1 MSFTHKNAISLKK
14 YGLFTAISF
23 IVAVCLFPLLSCKV
37 GLGGSIDTKPPSN
50 AITYPPKNAVVRSA
64 FVIAGTC
71 SDDTQVKS
79 VTVSITNT
87 GTKRSYGPF
96 EAELSDDKKSWSIT
110 LNKEKRNVPNHPY
123 AGWDY
128 PDGKYSVTAY
138 ATDAEDKRS
147 DLTTNAFTIDNTPP
161 ILILT
166 SPSSSGG
173 LEPDKFGR
181 TISFTGTYAED
192 TDNKIAEMK
201 ALLFKKSDASKIGE
215 ITFNNID
222 HMAENNK
229 YVIAQYFS
237 KPEDDLTAEE
247 KRLFNN
253 YKAIFGETEVN
264 NYTTHGTAAD
274 LPVYMTLLLS
284 DGARVYNDPSNPAG
298 SGPGNQTKHYYRNT
312 DGIIDNFTKED
323 AAYPMSIFEI
333 KDFLNGTSKKYT
345 EDAAVTNIANALDG
359 AKSAEYNAEVSEL
372 DAADRS
378 NATTLSINP
387 KANPTFIV
395 SGYAK
400 DTSGGTSSSYDS
412 HGFYYY
418 TNGAPFSIV
427 ISSGADN
434 VPVKY
439 TDNNITIYAVP
450 AQTNGEFT
458 NPLPTDWSS
467 APPALP
473 NPSLPDWIEVKKI
486 TGQGNKTSYTVT
498 EPCSGLIP
506 NKRYRFAVW
515 GKDVNGMQ
523 IEQDKKGPY
532 VFVVQSSGNKPTIS
546 IGAQDTSGGKNTN
559 LEEGSIASGNI
570 LASSYDSGKKLI
582 FNGTATPGGS
592 PIASVT
598 AEVLSITNI
607 DTSATE
613 PSSSLSLSV
622 PPVAALPNWE
632 TVVTEATSLP
642 EGNYKVK
649 FKFTVED
656 NAHAESSVTRSIYID
671 KKKPAFTV
679 ENIQSSELIKEDNS
693 YIQTIKDSHGTI
705 TGRRYSFRGKWSDV
719 KGKGTKTLE
728 YTTDGGAHWHT
739 VTDSANGSAVP
750 QVTSEASW
758 TANIDV
764 TETENYSIKF
774 RATDGAGLQTESS
787 NYTGIKFDFSVPTI
801 TPLEAKVNTTST
813 DTDVAGKYVNKAMRG
828 KTLTVKASVA
838 DTFSLGS
845 DDAAVKGNIT
855 VTVKHKGTPYTGS
868 DLTITKTPSPDKK
881 SADAIFSFMIPNDG
895 TKDGLWTF
903 TVSAKDAVG
912 RDAVAEQSVGVTVD
926 TAEPAWK
933 TDNTASKAPYISPE
947 NTGDWY
953 NRTSL
958 LVKAFAED
966 SGSGVDKLQYK
977 LSTEPN
983 WNDVGNGNF
992 TVIVSDTFN
1001 GKVIVKAMDKAGNPV
1016 EKELDVKIDT
1026 AAPDTCTLG
1035 TVDGQNNITTKLVNN
1050 DTTQVEFTF
1059 TASDAG
1065 SSGLNPAEI
1074 KVIKIG
1080 NTLLSPAIT
1089 PTESGGTYTAI
1100 IPQAKLADGA
1110 VTVRLTD
1117 NAGNTADFALFTLQ
1131 KDITPPTVKINTP
1144 AAGATVNKTI
1154 TVSGTAFDSREIANK
1169 VEVWIKTGA
1178 DTNDWTK
1185 YNTEPSI
1192 TDGIWTFPLNTA
1204 ETTAPGSGGIGT
1216 YDSDGTANGRQLKFK
1231 ITAKDAAGNVGSKER
1246 TVTVDQN
1253 ADRPVIRFTNISLV
1267 GMTSATPVWFK
1278 GSDTIYGSITDDDG
1292 EVKSDGAEQR
1302 FKYSTDG
1309 GVNWTY
1315 ITVSGGSWNLTLP
1328 DGPAT
1333 ILFKVKDA
1341 ANTEFTSEETGATNA
1356 PKLTDGTNTFGEGT
1370 HPDSKLYLKVDT
1382 HAPEMRNVQISRNG
1396 TDWSD
1401 DFKTVGGKELM
1412 LGGKTDSGDPAKG
1425 GSEKF
1430 YIKFEAKDANGIDE
1444 TDLSVKMSNLSLD
1457 DGTPV
1462 PEHTYTAAA
1471 SGTGKTHINVT
1482 SGSTTA
1488 DGWTEYKFDAIP
1500 CTTGSGTMKLD
1511 IVATDKAGNKFTILR
1526 EAKVDNTAPKVDF
1539 SSPRTMPSSGISPT
1553 KGATRVTG
1561 EIDDST
1567 AKVWFAVSVSETV
1580 SPDSDTASDKTYK
1593 YSNVDGTQHDGTIS
1607 SFDPNKTVYKEV
1619 KDVSTRWYVM
1629 FDDDTDAAAT
1639 GTHSLTLNKWLIDLG
1654 ITTQTDIAS
1663 TTYDKI
1669 TRLYVWIKATDA
1681 HGNTSETSYAVW
1693 HDPQGDRPS
1702 VTIDYPANDARLG
1715 GTVRLAGNATDNNAP
1730 TAVFVQILS
1739 GDTQIAAGAPTA
1751 AVLNDW
1757 KNRGYTVRLMSGS
1770 GSSGSEWTGTPASGK
1785 TEADYGIVATLNGG
1799 SWSLPINGNG
1809 EFNPTGNEPNKV
1821 KITAYAYDASHNK
1834 SLPKSVNVTFDKNN
1848 PVFGSIQLVKSANE
1862 NLSTA
1867 NSAQQTT
1874 ASGGTYSVKDTWY
1887 IYGSVTDADT
1897 IKKLMIKD
1905 GSTTHT
1911 LITDGS
1917 ASSSSGKWA
1926 VTRTTDG
1933 KTATFKYKL
1942 DTASGVGECPI
1953 EIEAYDATTQEYN
1966 SKYTLT
1972 IKYDNQAPVLLM
1984 PSETG
1989 YNIKADVSQSDSF
2002 YTFGSKVKEDA
2013 VGGKAQSGFKR
2024 LAFFFMR
2031 RSSASNAVI
2040 YDPMLEKSD
2049 SLNKH
2054 AWNAAGIS
2062 YDSGLYWKAYSG
2074 VTWSATNPAVLT
2086 FTTDKNVHT
2095 GGLVQANGT
2104 IYRIE
2109 SVIGSDITLDSA
2121 LAANPG
2127 TTVKVALALIV
2138 DHLSAEGGVSSLE
2151 ADGYYSPDH
2160 MINDDGD
2167 RMIESVS
2174 KTGTTW
2180 TWEASICSRN
2190 IPDGPIELHY
2200 AAFDEAGNYSV
2211 GVVGNVDYTTFQ
2223 GYTTSDA
2230 SETHL
2235 RVSAYAYD
2243 SAKPAFVSNNR
2254 PRIAGVTFGTDYNGN
2269 GTIETEEKIT
2279 AYHAPKTK
2287 GEYDANHEDTVP
2299 GIKSLTGF
2307 TGGGTNSTDKAIYD
2321 PSRMQYKYPSRK
2333 AEQLKTDLTLDV
2345 TADMTVRGYTEITP
2359 EIVGGNGA
2367 IYYEYNL
2374 PGIGNGVNTASP
2386 LIASGTTDYT
2396 IAEGAIKLQLGD
2408 ILKLSGTAE
2417 STKDLTFTFW
2427 DSTEGAALITASGT
2441 DWQKGRQK
2449 ASLNV
2454 KMKFAGKTPAAPKTT
2469 IAPFYWNS
2477 ESDNSLFGNSRENG
2491 HLEVESGLPG
2501 TFTGSTGAM
2510 DRDPKVS
2517 GQIVMRGTAHD
2528 DRFIEGLYISVP
2540 GMESVFGSAVLAT
2553 KAVGSVT
2560 YYRIADGSSGHLT
2573 GADKWTT
2580 HNFKFEVS
2588 DETIGRGG
2596 HDVEWTFSWDTSKI
2610 SGVAATDVEVHVLA
2624 YNKGE
2629 PTCAESTASG
2639 GGFTYA
2645 SVDGKKYY
2653 KDAVYATPKGD
2664 TPSATQT
2671 TAGTLTNRYR
2681 MDVVPY
2687 IREVSRNSTYNTNR
2701 ARSGAIPLL
2710 RGETGNTL
2718 TGFNFAAGSGTSL
2731 TITANKNGTGQS
2743 VTTENLSLSG
2753 SSFTFK
2759 VPDTAKDGYL
2769 HLVVNGVAAVNNING
2784 YTASNMEDSD
2794 TYGTAKHS
2802 DDRLVHIWRVSK
2814 EDTFKGSK
2822 NAIYPAMSKGTG
2834 GTLYA
2839 SFSNYSKSQVYYS
2852 NAFTGDPDPDHS
2864 PEVGGAGTTTLFTGY
2879 DPPEETDITVNGTE
2893 VNVLYAANYHGGTP
2907 YKWGIGVYASPWNDT
2922 NPENA
2927 GGIYL
2932 YDKDAVDTEVG
2943 NYNNAKMYRF
2953 ELFTYDNE
2961 LQQFK
2966 NIRTVRFGDNIYV
2979 VYYDRLT
2986 GAVKFAWVDDS
2997 KTPNTS
3003 AKALPWC
3010 VIDGNHDVT
3019 DTDSKVPDA
3028 PASAPLTQK
3037 TFTFVSP
3044 NNSTYKA
3051 PYVLSNFDDGL
3062 SVSNAVWESI
3072 AVTTTK
3078 DGYPVVVYLDS
3089 ATGSLRLARSTKTQP
3104 TAPAD
3109 WTIQKVLA
3117 SSDKNGKNASDYI
3130 RAGIGTDGILHIAFQ
3145 NTKGQL
3151 VYVKSTNTS
3160 DNGLTKY
3167 AFGKSEVL
3175 DDSGMSIDMT
3185 INVTIPYIT
3194 YVSRPN
3200 SYDAIR
3206 IAYKTSMDFNNTG
3219 TNVEGWETMTAPL
3232 NERAANSRIC
3242 IETQAK
3248 HFGTTEKMPVAVGF
3262 KTNSDYRAAFYV
3274 GK

>member
-23 IVAVCLFPLLSCKV
+23 IVAACLFPLLSCKV

-161 ILILT
+161 VLILT
-166 SPSSSGG
+166 SPSSSGE

-201 ALLFKKSDASKIGE
+201 VSFFKKTTTPADNGSKIGE

-229 YVIAQYFS
+229 YAIAQYFS

-264 NYTTHGTAAD
+264 NYTTNGTAAD

-298 SGPGNQTKHYYRNT
+298 SGPGNQTTHYYRNT

-345 EDAAVTNIANALDG
+345 EDAAVTDITNALNG
-359 AKSAEYNAEVSEL
+359 AKSTEYNAEVSEL
-372 DAADRS
+372 DAADRL

-473 NPSLPDWIEVKKI
+473 NPSLPDWIEVKTI

-546 IGAQDTSGGKNTN
+546 IGPQDISGDKNTN
-559 LEEGSIASGNI
+559 LEEGTIASGTI
-570 LASSYDSGKKLI
+570 LASSYTPANKLI
-582 FNGTATPGGS
+582 FKGTATPAGS

-598 AEVLSITNI
+598 AEVVSIENV
-607 DTSATE
+607 DTSTTV
-613 PSSSLSLSV
+613 PSNSLSPSTTFTS
-622 PPVAALPNWE
+622 PSAWE

-679 ENIQSSELIKEDNS
+679 ENIQNSELITEGNS
-693 YIQTIKDSHGTI
+693 YIQTNAS
-705 TGRRYSFRGKWSDV
+705 GRRYSFRGKWSDV

-728 YTTDGGAHWHT
+728 YTTDGGAHWHI

-801 TPLEAKVNTTST
+801 GSLEAKVNTAPE
-813 DTDVAGKYVNKAMRG
+813 TDVAGKYVNKVMAG
-828 KTLTVKASVA
+828 KTLTAKIKVS
-838 DTFSLGS
+838 DNFSLGS
-845 DDAAVKGNIT
+845 SDAVVKANIT
-855 VTVKHKGTPYTGS
+855 ATVKYNGTPYPGS
-868 DLTITKTPSPDKK
+868 GLTITKTPSPDKK
-881 SADAIFSFMIPNDG
+881 SADVIFSFMIPNDG

-977 LSTEPN
+977 LSTESN

-1178 DTNDWTK
+1178 GTNDWTK

-1192 TDGIWTFPLNTA
+1192 TDGVWTFPLNTA

-1216 YDSDGTANGRQLKFK
+1216 YDSDGNAANGRQLKFK
-1231 ITAKDAAGNVGSKER
+1231 ITAKDAAGNVGSEER

-1253 ADRPVIRFTNISLV
+1253 ADRPVIRFTNLSLN
-1267 GMTSATPVWFK
+1267 GMTAANPVWFK

-1292 EVKSDGAEQR
+1292 EVQSL
-1302 FKYSTDG
+1302 KYSTNDG
-1309 GVNWTY
+1309 SSWTL

-1401 DFKTVGGKELM
+1401 DFKMVGANPLM

-1897 IKKLMIKD
+1897 IKKLTIKD

-1911 LITDGS
+1911 LITGS
-1917 ASSSSGKWA
+1917 TASSRSGSWN
-1926 VTRTTDG
+1926 VTNTG
-1933 KTATFKYKL
+1933 NTATFKYKL

-2062 YDSGLYWKAYSG
+2062 YDSGLYWKTYNVSWNNS
-2074 VTWSATNPAVLT
+2074 TPELLT
-2086 FTTDKNVHT
+2086 LSSKDKNVHT

-2109 SVIGSDITLDSA
+2109 SVSSTGITLDSA

-2211 GVVGNVDYTTFQ
+2211 GVVGNVAESTFRT
-2223 GYTTSDA
+2223 YTTSDA

-2235 RVSAYAYD
+2235 QVSAYAYD
-2243 SAKPAFVSNNR
+2243 STKPAFVSNNR

-2269 GTIETEEKIT
+2269 GTIDAGEKIT
-2279 AYHAPKTK
+2279 AYRAHQTE
-2287 GEYDANHEDTVP
+2287 GEYNANNADSVW
-2299 GIKSLTGF
+2299 GITSITGF
-2307 TGGGTNSTDKAIYD
+2307 TTANKAVYD
-2321 PSRMQYKYPSRK
+2321 PNGKQKKDPNLK
-2333 AEQLKTDLTLDV
+2333 AEKLKTELALDIE
-2345 TADMTVRGYTEITP
+2345 DKMTVRGYTEITP

-2367 IYYEYNL
+2367 IYYQYNL
-2374 PGIGNGVNTASP
+2374 PGIGEGVNKTAFIS
-2386 LIASGTTDYT
+2386 SGTTDYT
-2396 IAEGAIKLQLGD
+2396 IAEGTIALQLGD
-2408 ILKLSGTAE
+2408 ILKLSDPAE
-2417 STKDLTFTFW
+2417 STKDLAFTFW
-2427 DSTEGAALITASGT
+2427 DSTEGAAAITTAG
-2441 DWQKGRQK
+2441 WQAGRQK
-2449 ASLNV
+2449 AALNV
-2454 KMKFAGKTPAAPKTT
+2454 KMKFAGKTPATPTSK
-2469 IAPFYWNS
+2469 IQPFYWNK
-2477 ESDNSLFGNSRENG
+2477 ENDNSLYDNSRENG
-2491 HLEVESGLPG
+2491 HLEVENGLPTAFIDSG
-2501 TFTGSTGAM
+2501 TGIM
-2510 DRDPKVS
+2510 DKDPKVS
-2517 GQIVMRGTAHD
+2517 GQIVMRGSAHD
-2528 DRFIEGLYISVP
+2528 NSFIEGLYISVP
-2540 GMESVFGSAVLAT
+2540 GMESVFTSAGLT
-2553 KAVGSVT
+2553 TTQQVGSVT
-2560 YYRIADGSSGHLT
+2560 YYRIANNVNGTLT
-2573 GADKWTT
+2573 GTDKWSS
-2580 HNFKFEVS
+2580 NGFKFECPAAGQ
-2588 DETIGRGG
+2588 TIGKSG
-2596 HDVEWTFSWDTSKI
+2596 HDVNWTFSWDTSKI
-2610 SGVAATDVEVHVLA
+2610 TGVAKADVEVHVLA
-2624 YNKGE
+2624 YNKGT
-2629 PTCAESTASG
+2629 PTCAPAPTG
-2639 GGFTYA
+2639 IL
-2645 SVDGKKYY
+2645 SVDGTTH
-2653 KDAVYATPKGD
+2653 YAAATYNNPIGSA
-2664 TPSATQT
+2664 PSTVQT

-2681 MDVVPY
+2681 MDVVPFITEIKTGLASADGGFKGAFSRASTGEY
-2687 IREVSRNSTYNTNR
+2687 PVQEGKRIQIFGFNIGTNAAKVSIPGMAPDTQLAASGSLANTILLTGAKSGDIVLKINNIAAINNMIDERKAYNIEANNMNNNKLTVKRKLFVWNMKPIIDNNAMESPQFVMDKKSNYYLAFGNLRTIGSGGWDAMRLSTKISKNGTVTASDDWEFCYSKFQNIMIGYDGNGNPYLGATDTDRATGQSTGFSFCFQQPSNSSNYSLGKNKTRLENCDNELTNVYDVNRVRIPKIAVQGGGTALDPAKIAMVYFDGNMKDDSAVKFRFGTVINVETSVPTVSGTRTAITGGIAYNVGNNGAGSDPYSPKKSGSAKGYEIIADTADSTTHKSGLYAAVGLTSTNR
-2701 ARSGAIPLL
+2701 AVVVWYDAANSQLVYSYRDMGASYAAPGTEGDRKTTDWQNHAVVIDDGAPLYVDLVIDDEDGLHIGYYSSGNGGVRYAYLAPDKV
-2710 RGETGNTL
+2710 TGTTKPNT
-2718 TGFNFAAGSGTSL
+2718 SD
-2731 TITANKNGTGQS
+2731 
-2743 VTTENLSLSG
+2743 
-2753 SSFTFK
+2753 FK
-2759 VPDTAKDGYL
+2759 IATV
-2769 HLVVNGVAAVNNING
+2769 
-2784 YTASNMEDSD
+2784 D
-2794 TYGTAKHS
+2794 TYMNPGTFLKMGV
-2802 DDRLVHIWRVSK
+2802 RKENSK
-2814 EDTFKGSK
+2814 QVPYISYYHNGFYGSK
-2822 NAIYPAMSKGTG
+2822 NAARIAWLKDGI
-2834 GTLYA
+2834 A
-2839 SFSNYSKSQVYYS
+2839 SADDVKNGVVSNK
-2852 NAFTGDPDPDHS
+2852 FTGDW
-2864 PEVGGAGTTTLFTGY
+2864 VVM
-2879 DPPEETDITVNGTE
+2879 TV
-2893 VNVLYAANYHGGTP
+2893 
-2907 YKWGIGVYASPWNDT
+2907 
-2922 NPENA
+2922 
-2927 GGIYL
+2927 
-2932 YDKDAVDTEVG
+2932 
-2943 NYNNAKMYRF
+2943 
-2953 ELFTYDNE
+2953 
-2961 LQQFK
+2961 
-2966 NIRTVRFGDNIYV
+2966 
-2979 VYYDRLT
+2979 
-2986 GAVKFAWVDDS
+2986 
-2997 KTPNTS
+2997 
-3003 AKALPWC
+3003 
-3010 VIDGNHDVT
+3010 
-3019 DTDSKVPDA
+3019 
-3028 PASAPLTQK
+3028 PASNGIQQYTICQGVPTSGDYANK
-3037 TFTFVSP
+3037 VIAAYFT
-3044 NNSTYKA
+3044 NKNYEM
-3051 PYVLSNFDDGL
+3051 
-3062 SVSNAVWESI
+3062 AV
-3072 AVTTTK
+3072 
-3078 DGYPVVVYLDS
+3078 
-3089 ATGSLRLARSTKTQP
+3089 
-3104 TAPAD
+3104 
-3109 WTIQKVLA
+3109 
-3117 SSDKNGKNASDYI
+3117 
-3130 RAGIGTDGILHIAFQ
+3130 
-3145 NTKGQL
+3145 
-3151 VYVKSTNTS
+3151 
-3160 DNGLTKY
+3160 LTK
-3167 AFGKSEVL
+3167 
-3175 DDSGMSIDMT
+3175 
-3185 INVTIPYIT
+3185 
-3194 YVSRPN
+3194 
-3200 SYDAIR
+3200 
-3206 IAYKTSMDFNNTG
+3206 
-3219 TNVEGWETMTAPL
+3219 
-3232 NERAANSRIC
+3232 
-3242 IETQAK
+3242 
-3248 HFGTTEKMPVAVGF
+3248 
-3262 KTNSDYRAAFYV
+3262 
-3274 GK
+3274 

>member
-1 MSFTHKNAISLKK
+1 MSFSYANARSPKR

-23 IVAVCLFPLLSCKV
+23 IIAVCLFPLLSCKV
-37 GLGGSIDTKPPSN
+37 GLGGTIDTKPPSN

-87 GTKRSYGPF
+87 GTKTSYGPF
-96 EAELSDDKKSWSIT
+96 QAELSDDKKSWSIT
-110 LNKEKRNVPNHPY
+110 LNKEKRNVSNHPY

-147 DLTTNAFTIDNTPP
+147 DVTANAFTIDNTPP

-166 SPSSSGG
+166 SPSSSDA

-201 ALLFKKSDASKIGE
+201 VCLFKKSDASKIGE
-215 ITFNNID
+215 ITFKNID

-264 NYTTHGTAAD
+264 NYTTNGTAAD

-298 SGPGNQTKHYYRNT
+298 SGPGNQTTHYYRNT
-312 DGIIDNFTKED
+312 DGIINNFTKEG
-323 AAYPMSIFEI
+323 ATYPMSIFEI
-333 KDFLNGTSKKYT
+333 KDFLNDTSKKYT
-345 EDAAVTNIANALDG
+345 GDTAITDITNALNG
-359 AKSAEYNAEVSEL
+359 AKSTEYNAEVSEL
-372 DAADRS
+372 DAADRP

-400 DTSGGTSSSYDS
+400 DTSGETSSSYDS

-439 TDNNITIYAVP
+439 TANDITIYAVP

-467 APPALP
+467 ARPALP

-801 TPLEAKVNTTST
+801 TPLEAKVNTTPT
-813 DTDVAGKYVNKAMRG
+813 DTDVAGKYVNKAMVG
-828 KTLTVKASVA
+828 KTLTVKATVT
-838 DTFSLGS
+838 DTFLLGS
-845 DDAAVKGNIT
+845 DDTAVQANIT
-855 VTVKHKGTPYTGS
+855 VTVKHKGNDYTAS
-868 DLTITKTPSPDKK
+868 DLVITKTPSTDKK
-881 SADAIFSFMIPNDG
+881 SADVTFSFTIPSDG
-895 TKDGLWTF
+895 TKDGAWTF
-903 TVSAKDAVG
+903 TVKAKDAVG

-977 LSTEPN
+977 LSTESN

-1026 AAPDTCTLG
+1026 AAPGTCTLG

-1131 KDITPPTVKINTP
+1131 KDITPPTVKINMP
-1144 AAGATVNKTI
+1144 AEGATVNKTI
-1154 TVSGTAFDSREIANK
+1154 TVSGTAFDSREIADK
-1169 VEVWIKTGA
+1169 ADVFIKTGA
-1178 DTNDWTK
+1178 GANDWEAYMT
-1185 YNTEPSI
+1185 TPVITAI
-1192 TDGIWTFPLNTA
+1192 TDGVWTFTLDTDNTA
-1204 ETTAPGSGGIGT
+1204 APTAGGIGT
-1216 YDSDGTANGRQLKFK
+1216 YDSDGNTANGRQLTFK
-1231 ITAKDAAGNVGSKER
+1231 VTAKDAAGNIGSEVR
-1246 TVTVDQN
+1246 TITVDQN
-1253 ADRPVIRFTNISLV
+1253 ADRPVIRFTNLSLN
-1267 GMTSATPVWFK
+1267 GMTAANPVWFK

-1292 EVKSDGAEQR
+1292 EVQSL
-1302 FKYSTDG
+1302 KYSTNDG
-1309 GVNWTY
+1309 SSWTL

-1462 PEHTYTAAA
+1462 VEHTYTAAA

-1500 CTTGSGTMKLD
+1500 CITGSGTMKLD

-1561 EIDDST
+1561 EIDDSK
-1567 AKVWFAVSVSETV
+1567 ATV
-1580 SPDSDTASDKTYK
+1580 EYAISPNGEKSPDSDSGTDKSYM
-1593 YSNVDGTQHDGTIS
+1593 YADADGGEHTDTIS
-1607 SFDPNKTVYKEV
+1607 SFDPNKTQYKEV
-1619 KDVSTRWYVM
+1619 KDISSRWYIM
-1629 FDDDTDAAAT
+1629 FDDDMDTAAT
-1639 GTHSLTLNKWLIDLG
+1639 GMHSWTLNKWLVNLG
-1654 ITTQTDIAS
+1654 ITTDAAITGNS
-1663 TTYDKI
+1663 YDKI
-1669 TRLYVWIKATDA
+1669 TKLYVWIKATDA

-1739 GDTQIAAGAPTA
+1739 GDAQIAAGVPTA
-1751 AVLNDW
+1751 AELNYW
-1757 KNRGYTVRLMSGS
+1757 QSKGYDVRLMSGS
-1770 GSSGSEWTGTPASGK
+1770 GSSGTAWTGTPASGK
-1785 TEADYGIVATLNGG
+1785 TAANYGIVATLNGG

-1848 PVFGSIQLVKSANE
+1848 PVFGNIQLVKSTNE

-1897 IKKLMIKD
+1897 IKKLTIKD
-1905 GSTTHT
+1905 NGTPYQIITGGTTN
-1911 LITDGS
+1911 
-1917 ASSSSGKWA
+1917 SSSGKWA

-1953 EIEAYDATTQEYN
+1953 EIEAYDATSQEYN

-2086 FTTDKNVHT
+2086 FTTDKNVHE
-2095 GGLVQANGT
+2095 GGLVQADGA
-2104 IYRIE
+2104 IYRIQ
-2109 SVIGSDITLDSA
+2109 SVSNTGTGITLDSA

-2151 ADGYYSPDH
+2151 ADGYYSPGH

-2223 GYTTSDA
+2223 GYSTDDKSDP
-2230 SETHL
+2230 HL
-2235 RVSAYAYD
+2235 QVSAYAYD

-2269 GTIETEEKIT
+2269 NAIEDGEKIT
-2279 AYHAPKTK
+2279 AYRAHQTK
-2287 GEYDANHEDTVP
+2287 GEYDANHTDNVW
-2299 GIKSLTGF
+2299 GITSITGF
-2307 TGGGTNSTDKAIYD
+2307 KGTGSSDKVVYD
-2321 PSRMQYKYPSRK
+2321 PNGKQKKDPNLK
-2333 AEQLKTDLTLDV
+2333 AEKLKTELTLDIE
-2345 TADMTVRGYTEITP
+2345 DKMTVRGYTEITP

-2367 IYYEYNL
+2367 IYYEYDL
-2374 PGIGNGVNTASP
+2374 PVIGNGVNTASP

-2408 ILKLSGTAE
+2408 ILKLSDATE

-2454 KMKFAGKTPAAPKTT
+2454 NMKFAGKTPAVPTT
-2469 IAPFYWNS
+2469 KIQPFYWNS

-2491 HLEVESGLPG
+2491 HLEVESGLPT
-2501 TFTGSTGAM
+2501 TFGSNSGAM

-2528 DRFIEGLYISVP
+2528 NSFIEGLYISVP
-2540 GMESVFGSAVLAT
+2540 GMESVFENVTPALEKVTVNYTDS
-2553 KAVGSVT
+2553 SVSPPVSKSIDC
-2560 YYRIADGSSGHLT
+2560 YKIADGSSGHLT
-2573 GADKWTT
+2573 GTDKWST
-2580 HNFKFEVS
+2580 HGFKFEAY
-2588 DETIGRGG
+2588 DETIGKGG
-2596 HDVEWTFSWDTSKI
+2596 HDAKWAFSWDTSKI
-2610 SGVAATDVEVHVLA
+2610 AGGAKTDVEVRVLA

-2629 PTCAESTASG
+2629 PTCTSASAG
-2639 GGFTYA
+2639 DL
-2645 SVDGKKYY
+2645 SVDGTTH
-2653 KDAVYATPKGD
+2653 YAAATYNNPKGD
-2664 TPSATQT
+2664 TPSTAQT

-2687 IREVSRNSTYNTNR
+2687 IRGIENKVGEGLSNSVIRGSDGSYSMNYSTSEKMIVKGFNLGPASGGTTTATIGSTSLAVSDVTETSIKVSKKASTGALVVKVGTIESINNKVDITKPYNQEKNITNPSSNLWSAKRELVFWENKQVCTSKTDQTFYYPSMIMSGNQPIFAYCNNNDGYTWRTINDDTSAKRTGIWYARNAVLVKTADGHYIHASNEDNFSSNEAGYLYVALNDTTENAEINARHYNGAELVELCGVDWNGTPNGGDSDKRYLNRFKFPNLIADGNITDLQIYVSYYEARQKQIQFFAFKTTRTGSGTFVDPYEYGTNLSMPTRDYQIASNGNLAVPNTTGGNSSEHTAMAKVDTGIYIAYYDANSTTLKLAYSK
-2701 ARSGAIPLL
+2701 APLL
-2710 RGETGNTL
+2710 TSGLADTAAAWDTLEVDNGTL
-2718 TGFNFAAGSGTSL
+2718 TGQYVSMAAAGTKLYIAYHDASNAALKLAVIDTTKENDTTHKLDENSITSKV
-2731 TITANKNGTGQS
+2731 IVDAYQS
-2743 VTTENLSLSG
+2743 V
-2753 SSFTFK
+2753 
-2759 VPDTAKDGYL
+2759 GYKTGITM
-2769 HLVVNGVAAVNNING
+2769 VNGLPYISYYNNAQAGTKSTIKLAYPKDAA
-2784 YTASNMEDSD
+2784 
-2794 TYGTAKHS
+2794 
-2802 DDRLVHIWRVSK
+2802 
-2814 EDTFKGSK
+2814 
-2822 NAIYPAMSKGTG
+2822 AIAQAGAETSG
-2834 GTLYA
+2834 
-2839 SFSNYSKSQVYYS
+2839 
-2852 NAFTGDPDPDHS
+2852 AFTGNWIARYIP
-2864 PEVGGAGTTTLFTGY
+2864 
-2879 DPPEETDITVNGTE
+2879 
-2893 VNVLYAANYHGGTP
+2893 
-2907 YKWGIGVYASPWNDT
+2907 
-2922 NPENA
+2922 
-2927 GGIYL
+2927 
-2932 YDKDAVDTEVG
+2932 
-2943 NYNNAKMYRF
+2943 
-2953 ELFTYDNE
+2953 
-2961 LQQFK
+2961 
-2966 NIRTVRFGDNIYV
+2966 
-2979 VYYDRLT
+2979 
-2986 GAVKFAWVDDS
+2986 
-2997 KTPNTS
+2997 
-3003 AKALPWC
+3003 
-3010 VIDGNHDVT
+3010 
-3019 DTDSKVPDA
+3019 
-3028 PASAPLTQK
+3028 
-3037 TFTFVSP
+3037 
-3044 NNSTYKA
+3044 
-3051 PYVLSNFDDGL
+3051 
-3062 SVSNAVWESI
+3062 SVSVPNVGIPEFNRVMIDNYTESG
-3072 AVTTTK
+3072 TNK
-3078 DGYPVVVYLDS
+3078 P
-3089 ATGSLRLARSTKTQP
+3089 
-3104 TAPAD
+3104 
-3109 WTIQKVLA
+3109 VLA
-3117 SSDKNGKNASDYI
+3117 WLGEPFIEY
-3130 RAGIGTDGILHIAFQ
+3130 
-3145 NTKGQL
+3145 TK
-3151 VYVKSTNTS
+3151 
-3160 DNGLTKY
+3160 
-3167 AFGKSEVL
+3167 
-3175 DDSGMSIDMT
+3175 M
-3185 INVTIPYIT
+3185 
-3194 YVSRPN
+3194 R
-3200 SYDAIR
+3200 
-3206 IAYKTSMDFNNTG
+3206 
-3219 TNVEGWETMTAPL
+3219 
-3232 NERAANSRIC
+3232 
-3242 IETQAK
+3242 
-3248 HFGTTEKMPVAVGF
+3248 
-3262 KTNSDYRAAFYV
+3262 
-3274 GK
+3274 

>member
-1 MSFTHKNAISLKK
+1 MNMSFTHKNAISLKK

-253 YKAIFGETEVN
+253 YKAIFGEAEVN

-345 EDAAVTNIANALDG
+345 EDTAVTDITNALNG
-359 AKSAEYNAEVSEL
+359 AKSTEYNAEVSEL

-546 IGAQDTSGGKNTN
+546 IGLQDIGGGKNTN
-559 LEEGSIASGNI
+559 LEEGTIASGTI
-570 LASSYDSGKKLI
+570 LASSYTPANKLI
-582 FNGTATPGGS
+582 FKGTATPAGS

-598 AEVLSITNI
+598 AEVVSIENV
-607 DTSATE
+607 DTSTTV
-613 PSSSLSLSV
+613 PSNSLSPSTTFTS
-622 PPVAALPNWE
+622 PSAWE

-679 ENIQSSELIKEDNS
+679 ENIQNSELITEGNS
-693 YIQTIKDSHGTI
+693 YIQTNAS
-705 TGRRYSFRGKWSDV
+705 GRRYSFRGKWSDV

-728 YTTDGGAHWHT
+728 YTTDGGVHWHI

-764 TETENYSIKF
+764 SETENYSIKF

-868 DLTITKTPSPDKK
+868 DLTITKTPSSDKK
-881 SADAIFSFMIPNDG
+881 SADVTFSFTIPSDG
-895 TKDGLWTF
+895 TKDGAWTF
-903 TVSAKDAVG
+903 TVKAKDAVG

-933 TDNTASKAPYISPE
+933 TDGTAGLAPYISPE
-947 NTGDWY
+947 NTDGWY

-958 LVKAFAED
+958 QIKALAED
-966 SGSGVDKLQYK
+966 SSGGSGIDKLQYK
-977 LSTEPN
+977 LSTAPD

-992 TVIVSDTFN
+992 TFTVSDTFN
-1001 GKVIVKAMDKAGNPV
+1001 GTVTVRALDKAGNKL
-1016 EKELDVKIDT
+1016 EKDIGVKIDT
-1026 AAPDTCTLG
+1026 AAPATCTLG
-1035 TVDGQNNITTKLVNN
+1035 MVDRQSGVTTKLVNN
-1050 DTTQVEFTF
+1050 DTAQVEFTF

-1065 SSGLNPAEI
+1065 SSGLNPAKI

-1080 NTLLSPAIT
+1080 NTMLSPAIT

-1178 DTNDWTK
+1178 GTNDWTK

-1192 TDGIWTFPLNTA
+1192 TDGVWTFPLNTA

-1216 YDSDGTANGRQLKFK
+1216 YDSDGNAANGRQLKFK
-1231 ITAKDAAGNVGSKER
+1231 ITAKDAAGNVGSEER

-1253 ADRPVIRFTNISLV
+1253 ADRPVIRFTNIPLT
-1267 GMTSATPVWFK
+1267 GMTASNPVWLK
-1278 GSDTIYGSITDDDG
+1278 GSNMIYGSITDDDG
-1292 EVKSDGAEQR
+1292 EVQSLE
-1302 FKYSTDG
+1302 YSTNNG
-1309 GVNWTY
+1309 SSWTS
-1315 ITVSGGSWNLTLP
+1315 ITISGGSWNLTLP
-1328 DGPAT
+1328 DGSAT

-1341 ANTEFTSEETGATNA
+1341 ANTEFTSATAASTSA
-1356 PKLTDGTNTFGEGT
+1356 PKLAYGTTTFGEDPN
-1370 HPDSKLYLKVDT
+1370 PDSTLYLKVDT
-1382 HAPEMRNVQISRNG
+1382 HVPEMQNIQISSDGLN
-1396 TDWSD
+1396 WSD
-1401 DFKTVGGKELM
+1401 DFKMVGVNPLM
-1412 LGGKTDSGDPAKG
+1412 LGGTTD
-1425 GSEKF
+1425 KF
-1430 YIKFEAKDANGIDE
+1430 FIRFEAKDANGIDE
-1444 TDLSVKMSNLSLD
+1444 NNLFVKVSNLWD
-1457 DGTPV
+1457 NGTEV
-1462 PEHTYTAAA
+1462 PAHKYTTAAA
-1471 SGTGKTHINVT
+1471 SGSNETHVSVT
-1482 SGSTTA
+1482 SVLTA
-1488 DGWTEYKFDAIP
+1488 NGWKQYTFSNIS
-1500 CTTGSGTMKLD
+1500 CTTGSGTMKLE
-1511 IVATDKAGNKFTILR
+1511 IAATDEAGNTSPIMR
-1526 EAKVDNTAPKVDF
+1526 DAKVDNTAPKVDF
-1539 SSPRTMPSSGISPT
+1539 SSPTTETGSGISPT
-1553 KGATRVTG
+1553 KGTTRVSG
-1561 EIDDST
+1561 EIDDSNAT
-1567 AKVWFAVSVSETV
+1567 VWFAVSPSGTA
-1580 SPDSDTASDKTYK
+1580 SPDSDSASNNSYTYVDEGGVEHTAS
-1593 YSNVDGTQHDGTIS
+1593 IS
-1607 SFDPNKTVYKEV
+1607 PFDPSKTGYTAVR
-1619 KDVSTRWYVM
+1619 DVSTRWYVM
-1629 FDDDTDAAAT
+1629 FDGDTDPSAT
-1639 GTHSLTLNKWLIDLG
+1639 GTHSLTLNKWLVSLG
-1654 ITTQTDIAS
+1654 ITTDADIAS
-1663 TTYDKI
+1663 TAYDKI
-1669 TRLYVWIKATDA
+1669 TKLYVWIKATDA
-1681 HGNTSETSYAVW
+1681 YGNTSEKSYAVW

-1715 GTVRLAGNATDNNAP
+1715 GTVRLAGNATDNNEP
-1730 TAVFVQILS
+1730 KAVFVQILRDEHTVPS
-1739 GDTQIAAGAPTA
+1739 GSPT
-1751 AVLNDW
+1751 VTDLNYWQSKHYD
-1757 KNRGYTVRLMSGS
+1757 VRLMSGS
-1770 GSSGSEWTGTPASGK
+1770 GSSGTAWTGTLAPGQTA
-1785 TEADYGIVATLNGG
+1785 ANYGILATLNGG
-1799 SWSLPINGNG
+1799 SWSLTINENG
-1809 EFNPTGNEPNKV
+1809 EFNPSGDTPNNV
-1821 KITAYAYDASHNK
+1821 KITAYAYDGSDNK

-1848 PVFGSIQLVKSANE
+1848 PVFENVFLVKSTNE

-1897 IKKLMIKD
+1897 IKKLTIKD

-1911 LITDGS
+1911 LITGGT
-1917 ASSSSGKWA
+1917 ASSSSGLWN
-1926 VTRTTDG
+1926 VTNTG
-1933 KTATFKYKL
+1933 NTATFKYKL

-1953 EIEAYDATTQEYN
+1953 EIEASDGTNQHYN

-1972 IKYDNQAPVLLM
+1972 IRYDNEAPELLTA
-1984 PSETG
+1984 SETG
-1989 YNIKADVSQSDSF
+1989 YNIDVNVSQSDSF
-2002 YTFGSKVKEDA
+2002 YTFGSKVKENP
-2013 VGGKAQSGFKR
+2013 VGGIAQSGFKR

-2031 RSSASNAVI
+2031 HIGGDFV
-2040 YDPMLEKSD
+2040 YDPMLVKSN
-2049 SLNKH
+2049 SLNKL
-2054 AWNAAGIS
+2054 ATNASGIS
-2062 YDSGLYWKAYSG
+2062 QGSGLYWKTYSG
-2074 VTWSATNPAVLT
+2074 VSWSNSNPAVLA
-2086 FTTDKNVHT
+2086 FTKDDNVHA
-2095 GGLVQANGT
+2095 GGLVQANGA
-2104 IYRIE
+2104 IYRIQ
-2109 SVIGSDITLDSA
+2109 SVSSTGITLDTA

-2138 DHLSAEGGVSSLE
+2138 DHVSAEGGVSSAALE
-2151 ADGYYSPDH
+2151 ADGYYSDANLF
-2160 MINDDGD
+2160 NDDGD

-2174 KTGTTW
+2174 KTGSVW

-2200 AAFDEAGNYSV
+2200 VAFDEAGNYKT
-2211 GVVGNVDYTTFQ
+2211 GVVNN
-2223 GYTTSDA
+2223 
-2230 SETHL
+2230 
-2235 RVSAYAYD
+2235 
-2243 SAKPAFVSNNR
+2243 AKVSNNR

-2269 GTIETEEKIT
+2269 GAIEESEKVK
-2279 AYHAPKTK
+2279 AYRAPKTK
-2287 GEYDANHEDTVP
+2287 GEYDADNGDHVP
-2299 GIKSLTGF
+2299 GITSLTGF
-2307 TGGGTNSTDKAIYD
+2307 IGSDKAIYD
-2321 PSRMQYKYPSRK
+2321 PSGKQYKYPGRK
-2333 AEQLKTDLTLDV
+2333 AVQLTTDLMLDV
-2345 TADMTVRGYTEITP
+2345 KADMKIRGYTEITP

-2367 IYYEYNL
+2367 IYYQYNL
-2374 PGIGNGVNTASP
+2374 PGIGQGVNTAP

-2408 ILKLSGTAE
+2408 ILKLSDATE

-2454 KMKFAGKTPAAPKTT
+2454 NMKFAGKTPAVPTT
-2469 IAPFYWNS
+2469 KIQPFYWNS
-2477 ESDNSLFGNSRENG
+2477 ESDNSLYDNSKENG
-2491 HLEVESGLPG
+2491 HLEVESGLPT
-2501 TFTGSTGAM
+2501 TFGSNSGAM

-2528 DRFIEGLYISVP
+2528 NSFIEGLYISVP
-2540 GMESVFGSAVLAT
+2540 GMESVFENVTPALEKMTVNYTDS
-2553 KAVGSVT
+2553 SVSPPVSKSIDC
-2560 YYRIADGSSGHLT
+2560 YKIADGSSGHLT
-2573 GADKWTT
+2573 GTDKWSS
-2580 HNFKFEVS
+2580 HGFKFECPTVGQ
-2588 DETIGRGG
+2588 TIGKGG
-2596 HDVEWTFSWDTSKI
+2596 HDVNWAFSWDTSKI

-2629 PTCAESTASG
+2629 PTCAPASTG
-2639 GGFTYA
+2639 TL
-2645 SVDGKKYY
+2645 SVDGTTH
-2653 KDAVYATPKGD
+2653 YAAATYNNPKGD
-2664 TPSATQT
+2664 TPSTAQT
-2671 TAGTLTNRYR
+2671 TAGTLTNLYR

-2687 IREVSRNSTYNTNR
+2687 IRGIENKVGEGLSNSVIRGSDGTYSMNYSTTEKMTVKGFNLKPSSGKPTVTIGGTAVANAKVTVVNDGISILKDARSGELTVTVNTVESINNMVDITKPYNQEKDITNPSSNLWSAKRELVFWENKQVYHGHDDQTFYYPSMVMNGSQPIFAYCNNNDGYTWRTINDDTSAKRTGMWYARNAVLAKTTDDKYIIITNEDNFSQNNAGFLYVALDDTLQGAKIGESMYPSKKGEIELCGADWDGTVNGGSSDARYLNRFKYPNLIVDGVRANLQIYVSYYEAKKKQIQFFAFKVTQPNHWTYNTNLVEPSKDFEI
-2701 ARSGAIPLL
+2701 AGNGNLAVPNTTGGNSSEHTAMAKVGTGIYIAYYDAASTTLKLAYSKAPLL
-2710 RGETGNTL
+2710 ATGLANTNTGLGTGGAAWSTLEVDNGTL
-2718 TGFNFAAGSGTSL
+2718 TGQYVSMVAAGSKLYIVYHDAANSALKLAVVDTTKENDTTHKLDENSITSKV
-2731 TITANKNGTGQS
+2731 IVDAYQS
-2743 VTTENLSLSG
+2743 V
-2753 SSFTFK
+2753 
-2759 VPDTAKDGYL
+2759 GYKTGITM
-2769 HLVVNGVAAVNNING
+2769 VNGLPYISYYNNAQAGTKSTIKLAYPKDAA
-2784 YTASNMEDSD
+2784 
-2794 TYGTAKHS
+2794 
-2802 DDRLVHIWRVSK
+2802 
-2814 EDTFKGSK
+2814 
-2822 NAIYPAMSKGTG
+2822 AIAQAGAETSG
-2834 GTLYA
+2834 
-2839 SFSNYSKSQVYYS
+2839 
-2852 NAFTGDPDPDHS
+2852 AFTGNWIARYIPS
-2864 PEVGGAGTTTLFTGY
+2864 
-2879 DPPEETDITVNGTE
+2879 
-2893 VNVLYAANYHGGTP
+2893 
-2907 YKWGIGVYASPWNDT
+2907 
-2922 NPENA
+2922 
-2927 GGIYL
+2927 
-2932 YDKDAVDTEVG
+2932 
-2943 NYNNAKMYRF
+2943 
-2953 ELFTYDNE
+2953 
-2961 LQQFK
+2961 
-2966 NIRTVRFGDNIYV
+2966 
-2979 VYYDRLT
+2979 
-2986 GAVKFAWVDDS
+2986 
-2997 KTPNTS
+2997 
-3003 AKALPWC
+3003 
-3010 VIDGNHDVT
+3010 
-3019 DTDSKVPDA
+3019 
-3028 PASAPLTQK
+3028 
-3037 TFTFVSP
+3037 
-3044 NNSTYKA
+3044 
-3051 PYVLSNFDDGL
+3051 L
-3062 SVSNAVWESI
+3062 SVPNVGIPEFNRVMIDNYTESG
-3072 AVTTTK
+3072 TNK
-3078 DGYPVVVYLDS
+3078 P
-3089 ATGSLRLARSTKTQP
+3089 
-3104 TAPAD
+3104 
-3109 WTIQKVLA
+3109 VLA
-3117 SSDKNGKNASDYI
+3117 WLGDPFIEY
-3130 RAGIGTDGILHIAFQ
+3130 
-3145 NTKGQL
+3145 TK
-3151 VYVKSTNTS
+3151 
-3160 DNGLTKY
+3160 
-3167 AFGKSEVL
+3167 
-3175 DDSGMSIDMT
+3175 M
-3185 INVTIPYIT
+3185 
-3194 YVSRPN
+3194 R
-3200 SYDAIR
+3200 
-3206 IAYKTSMDFNNTG
+3206 
-3219 TNVEGWETMTAPL
+3219 
-3232 NERAANSRIC
+3232 
-3242 IETQAK
+3242 
-3248 HFGTTEKMPVAVGF
+3248 
-3262 KTNSDYRAAFYV
+3262 
-3274 GK
+3274 

>member
-253 YKAIFGETEVN
+253 YKAIFGEAECN

-345 EDAAVTNIANALDG
+345 EDAAVTDITNALNG
-359 AKSAEYNAEVSEL
+359 AKSTEYNAEVSEL
-372 DAADRS
+372 DATDRS

-546 IGAQDTSGGKNTN
+546 IGLQDIGGGKNTN
-559 LEEGSIASGNI
+559 LEEGTIASGTI
-570 LASSYDSGKKLI
+570 LASSYTPANKLI
-582 FNGTATPGGS
+582 FKGTATPAGS

-598 AEVLSITNI
+598 AEVVSIENV
-607 DTSATE
+607 DTSTTV
-613 PSSSLSLSV
+613 PSNSLSPSTTFTS
-622 PPVAALPNWE
+622 PSAWE

-671 KKKPAFTV
+671 KKAPVLTV
-679 ENIQSSELIKEDNS
+679 DNITNSVPITEENS
-693 YIQTIKDSHGTI
+693 YIQTIKDSGGNI

-774 RATDGAGLQTESS
+774 RATDGAGLQTESIE
-787 NYTGIKFDFSVPTI
+787 YTGIKFDFSVPTI
-801 TPLEAKVNTTST
+801 GSLEAKVNTAPE
-813 DTDVAGKYVNKAMRG
+813 TDVAGKYVNKVMAG
-828 KTLTVKASVA
+828 KTLTAKIKVS
-838 DTFSLGS
+838 DNFSLGS
-845 DDAAVKGNIT
+845 SDAAVKANIT
-855 VTVKHKGTPYTGS
+855 ATVKYNGTPYTGS
-868 DLTITKTPSPDKK
+868 DLTITKTPSSDKK

-933 TDNTASKAPYISPE
+933 TDNTTSKAPYISPE

-1131 KDITPPTVKINTP
+1131 KDITPPTVKVNAP

-1178 DTNDWTK
+1178 GTNDWTK

-1192 TDGIWTFPLNTA
+1192 TDGVWTFPLNTA

-1216 YDSDGTANGRQLKFK
+1216 YDSDGNTANGRQLTFK
-1231 ITAKDAAGNVGSKER
+1231 ISAKDAAGNVGSEER

-1253 ADRPVIRFTNISLV
+1253 ADRPVIRFTNLALN
-1267 GMTSATPVWFK
+1267 GMTAANPVWFK

-1315 ITVSGGSWNLTLP
+1315 IPVSGGSWNLTLP

-1757 KNRGYTVRLMSGS
+1757 KNRGYTVSLMSGS

-1911 LITDGS
+1911 LITGGT
-1917 ASSSSGKWA
+1917 ASSSSGLWN
-1926 VTRTTDG
+1926 VTNTG
-1933 KTATFKYKL
+1933 NTATFKYKL

-2040 YDPMLEKSD
+2040 YDPMLEKGD

-2062 YDSGLYWKAYSG
+2062 YDSGLYWKTYNVSWNNS
-2074 VTWSATNPAVLT
+2074 TPELLT
-2086 FTTDKNVHT
+2086 LSSKDKNVHT

-2109 SVIGSDITLDSA
+2109 SVSSTGITLDSA

-2211 GVVGNVDYTTFQ
+2211 GVVGNVAESTFRT
-2223 GYTTSDA
+2223 YTTSDA
-2230 SETHL
+2230 TETHL
-2235 RVSAYAYD
+2235 QVSAYAYD

-2307 TGGGTNSTDKAIYD
+2307 TGGGTNSTDKAVYD
-2321 PSRMQYKYPSRK
+2321 LSRMQYKYPSRK

-2454 KMKFAGKTPAAPKTT
+2454 KMKFAGKTSAAPKTT

-2477 ESDNSLFGNSRENG
+2477 ESDNSLFENSRENG

-2540 GMESVFGSAVLAT
+2540 GMESVFGSAGLVT

-2596 HDVEWTFSWDTSKI
+2596 HDVKWTFSWDTSKI

-2629 PTCAESTASG
+2629 PTCASASAG
-2639 GGFTYA
+2639 TL
-2645 SVDGKKYY
+2645 SVDGTTH
-2653 KDAVYATPKGD
+2653 YAAATYNNPKGD
-2664 TPSATQT
+2664 TPSTAQT

-2687 IREVSRNSTYNTNR
+2687 IRGIVTGLDKAYTKKPSVFNR
-2701 ARSGAIPLL
+2701 SATGAYPVKQ
-2710 RGETGNTL
+2710 GETIQIQGFNIGTDVAKVSIPGMAANTVLQNAGTPSNPIHNTITL
-2718 TGFNFAAGSGTSL
+2718 TGAKSGDIVLKVGSVEA
-2731 TITANKNGTGQS
+2731 INNKNAAPVFTKQSDGTYAVSAKAYNAESNGINNTRLTDDRKLAVWKFNDIVTDSAVRYPTMRVGKDTNQTVGFVYDSGAQS
-2743 VTTENLSLSG
+2743 VRMNSG
-2753 SSFTFK
+2753 GSDYCVDFSFTQWY
-2759 VPDTAKDGYL
+2759 DTAVAVDKAGRMYGSAM
-2769 HLVVNGVAAVNNING
+2769 NG
-2784 YTASNMEDSD
+2784 DS
-2794 TYGTAKHS
+2794 GGKGNQAKQP
-2802 DDRLVHIWRVSK
+2802 
-2814 EDTFKGSK
+2814 
-2822 NAIYPAMSKGTG
+2822 NYYTG
-2834 GTLYA
+2834 GFANYGFYAWNTLNNPGEIKGLLPTSSADSHMAY
-2839 SFSNYSKSQVYYS
+2839 
-2852 NAFTGDPDPDHS
+2852 
-2864 PEVGGAGTTTLFTGY
+2864 GAGTKKVALENSKSGSNFSANRIKNPKIAISSGTLISAEGKVYTVYYESLANQVRFRYG
-2879 DPPEETDITVNGTE
+2879 TVNGT
-2893 VNVLYAANYHGGTP
+2893 VDSNNQLTFGGAL
-2907 YKWGIGVYASPWNDT
+2907 KNHNNND
-2922 NPENA
+2922 E
-2927 GGIYL
+2927 GSG
-2932 YDKDAVDTEVG
+2932 
-2943 NYNNAKMYRF
+2943 
-2953 ELFTYDNE
+2953 
-2961 LQQFK
+2961 
-2966 NIRTVRFGDNIYV
+2966 
-2979 VYYDRLT
+2979 
-2986 GAVKFAWVDDS
+2986 
-2997 KTPNTS
+2997 
-3003 AKALPWC
+3003 
-3010 VIDGNHDVT
+3010 
-3019 DTDSKVPDA
+3019 
-3028 PASAPLTQK
+3028 
-3037 TFTFVSP
+3037 
-3044 NNSTYKA
+3044 
-3051 PYVLSNFDDGL
+3051 
-3062 SVSNAVWESI
+3062 
-3072 AVTTTK
+3072 
-3078 DGYPVVVYLDS
+3078 DGYQVIAGS
-3089 ATGSLRLARSTKTQP
+3089 GSTGTSTSTG
-3104 TAPAD
+3104 T
-3109 WTIQKVLA
+3109 TNV
-3117 SSDKNGKNASDYI
+3117 N
-3130 RAGIGTDGILHIAFQ
+3130 RAGE
-3145 NTKGQL
+3145 
-3151 VYVKSTNTS
+3151 Y
-3160 DNGLTKY
+3160 
-3167 AFGKSEVL
+3167 
-3175 DDSGMSIDMT
+3175 
-3185 INVTIPYIT
+3185 
-3194 YVSRPN
+3194 
-3200 SYDAIR
+3200 
-3206 IAYKTSMDFNNTG
+3206 
-3219 TNVEGWETMTAPL
+3219 
-3232 NERAANSRIC
+3232 
-3242 IETQAK
+3242 
-3248 HFGTTEKMPVAVGF
+3248 VAVGVDGTTAVVAWYDAENQSLLF
-3262 KTNSDYRAAFYV
+3262 SYNDNPSDSTKADNWGKNTKVIDSDFAGWYVDMVVDENHGIHIAYYGASAGDLKYAYLPKYDSTAAFDVVTVDSYLSV
-3274 GK
+3274 GTNISVDVMKKTVGSNTYYIPHISCFMSSFTKTRYSIRTAWLNTLGLASVPAGVAKDEFTGDWEVMTVPTDAIPLDYTIGIGIKKNGSNNDSALLGYGTKKGLQTASLE

>member
-161 ILILT
+161 VLILT
-166 SPSSSGG
+166 SPSSSGE

-201 ALLFKKSDASKIGE
+201 VSFFKKTTTPADNGSKIGE

-264 NYTTHGTAAD
+264 NYTTNGMAAD

-298 SGPGNQTKHYYRNT
+298 SGPGNQTTHYYRNT
-312 DGIIDNFTKED
+312 DGIIDNFTKEG

-345 EDAAVTNIANALDG
+345 EDTAVTNIINALNG
-359 AKSAEYNAEVSEL
+359 AKSAEYNATETTLVV
-372 DAADRS
+372 ADQP
-378 NATTLSINP
+378 NATTSSINP

-467 APPALP
+467 ARPTMLP
-473 NPSLPDWIEVKKI
+473 PDWIEVKTI

-546 IGAQDTSGGKNTN
+546 IGSQDIGGGKNTN
-559 LEEGSIASGNI
+559 LEEGTIASGTI
-570 LASSYDSGKKLI
+570 LASSYTPANKLI
-582 FNGTATPGGS
+582 FKGTATPAGS
-592 PIASVT
+592 LIASVT
-598 AEVLSITNI
+598 AEVVSIENV
-607 DTSATE
+607 DTSTPPV
-613 PSSSLSLSV
+613 PSNSLSPSTTFTS
-622 PPVAALPNWE
+622 PSAWE
-632 TVVTEATSLP
+632 TVVTEATSLL

-671 KKKPAFTV
+671 KKAPVLTV
-679 ENIQSSELIKEDNS
+679 DNITNSVPITEENS
-693 YIQTIKDSHGTI
+693 YIQTIKDSGGNI

-774 RATDGAGLQTESS
+774 RATDGAGLKTESS

-801 TPLEAKVNTTST
+801 TPLEAKVNTTPT
-813 DTDVAGKYVNKAMRG
+813 DTDVAGKYVNKVMAG
-828 KTLTVKASVA
+828 KTLTAKIKVS
-838 DTFSLGS
+838 DNFSLGS
-845 DDAAVKGNIT
+845 SDAAVQTNIT
-855 VTVKHKGTPYTGS
+855 ATAKHKGTPYTGS

-881 SADAIFSFMIPNDG
+881 SADVVFSFTIPNGG

-977 LSTEPN
+977 LSTESN

-1178 DTNDWTK
+1178 GTNDWTK

-1231 ITAKDAAGNVGSKER
+1231 ITAKDAAGNVGSEER

-1253 ADRPVIRFTNISLV
+1253 ADRPVIRFTNLALN
-1267 GMTSATPVWFK
+1267 GMTAANPVWFK

-1315 ITVSGGSWNLTLP
+1315 IPVSGGSWNLTLP
-1328 DGPAT
+1328 DGPKT

-1488 DGWTEYKFDAIP
+1488 DGWTQYTFDAIP

-1607 SFDPNKTVYKEV
+1607 SFDPDKTVYKEV

-1862 NLSTA
+1862 NLLTA

-1911 LITDGS
+1911 LITGGT
-1917 ASSSSGKWA
+1917 ASSSSGLWN
-1926 VTRTTDG
+1926 VTNTG
-1933 KTATFKYKL
+1933 NTATFKYKL

-2062 YDSGLYWKAYSG
+2062 YDSGLYWKTYNVSWNNS
-2074 VTWSATNPAVLT
+2074 TPELLT
-2086 FTTDKNVHT
+2086 LSSKDKNVHT

-2109 SVIGSDITLDSA
+2109 SVSSTGITLDSA

-2211 GVVGNVDYTTFQ
+2211 GVVGNVAESTFRT
-2223 GYTTSDA
+2223 YTTSDA
-2230 SETHL
+2230 TETNL
-2235 RVSAYAYD
+2235 QVSAYAYD

-2287 GEYDANHEDTVP
+2287 DEYDANHDDTVP

-2307 TGGGTNSTDKAIYD
+2307 TGSNKAIYD
-2321 PSRMQYKYPSRK
+2321 LSRMQYKYPSRK

-2345 TADMTVRGYTEITP
+2345 SADMTVRGYTEITP

-2367 IYYEYNL
+2367 IYYQYNL
-2374 PGIGNGVNTASP
+2374 PGIGEGVNKTAFIS
-2386 LIASGTTDYT
+2386 SGTTDYT
-2396 IAEGAIKLQLGD
+2396 IVEGAIKLQLGD
-2408 ILKLSGTAE
+2408 ILKLSDASE
-2417 STKDLTFTFW
+2417 STKDLAFTFW

-2449 ASLNV
+2449 AALNV
-2454 KMKFAGKTPAAPKTT
+2454 KMKFAGKTPATPTSK
-2469 IAPFYWNS
+2469 IQPFYWNS
-2477 ESDNSLFGNSRENG
+2477 ESDNSLFGNSREKG
-2491 HLEVESGLPG
+2491 HLEVESGLPAAFNGGNG
-2501 TFTGSTGAM
+2501 TM

-2517 GQIVMRGTAHD
+2517 GQIVMRGSAHD
-2528 DRFIEGLYISVP
+2528 NSFIEGLYISVP
-2540 GMESVFGSAVLAT
+2540 GMESVFTSAGLT
-2553 KAVGSVT
+2553 TTQQVGSVT
-2560 YYRIADGSSGHLT
+2560 YYRIANNVNGTLT
-2573 GADKWTT
+2573 GTDKWSS
-2580 HNFKFEVS
+2580 NGFKFECPAAGQ
-2588 DETIGRGG
+2588 TIGKSG
-2596 HDVEWTFSWDTSKI
+2596 HDVNWTFSWDTSKI
-2610 SGVAATDVEVHVLA
+2610 TGVAKADVEVHVLA
-2624 YNKGE
+2624 YNKGT
-2629 PTCAESTASG
+2629 PTCAESTSHSA
-2639 GGFTYA
+2639 TYKHA

-2653 KDAVYATPKGD
+2653 ADAAYATPIGCTPD
-2664 TPSATQT
+2664 TAQT
-2671 TAGTLTNRYR
+2671 TVDTLTNRYR
-2681 MDVVPY
+2681 MDVVPF
-2687 IREVSRNSTYNTNR
+2687 ITEVKTRLTSADGGFKGAFSRSSTGEYPVQDGERIQIFGFNIGINEAKVTIQGMTANTVLQNYT
-2701 ARSGAIPLL
+2701 SPSPSSVSLDNTI
-2710 RGETGNTL
+2710 TL
-2718 TGFNFAAGSGTSL
+2718 TGAKSGDIVL
-2731 TITANKNGTGQS
+2731 K
-2743 VTTENLSLSG
+2743 
-2753 SSFTFK
+2753 
-2759 VPDTAKDGYL
+2759 
-2769 HLVVNGVAAVNNING
+2769 VNNIEAINNKVDITKPYNIEGNG
-2784 YTASNMEDSD
+2784 INNDILNARRKLFVWKMESIINNNAMESPQFVMDKNSKFYMSLGSLGGASPMKFFMLKNQRLNGISD
-2794 TYGTAKHS
+2794 MNSSTYAYENTHSKFHNTVVGYDEAGNIYGGSTNTDKGGGDTTSFNFVAKIKP
-2802 DDRLVHIWRVSK
+2802 DGL
-2814 EDTFKGSK
+2814 
-2822 NAIYPAMSKGTG
+2822 
-2834 GTLYA
+2834 
-2839 SFSNYSKSQVYYS
+2839 SNYSNGQGKRRLEGSLNENRSGGEIYDVNRIQIPKVAIRGKGLDTDKARIALAYYDRNNDNPPVKFRYGIVGTNSWTSMDKGLGYDLPTNGDYSANGYEIIADSNSSTHRSGLYVGVGLVELNTTTDRAVVAWYDSNNSALVYSYKDFDSTYIAPTGTDKKTTAWQSNAVRIDGAAPLFIDLVVDDDNGVHIGYYS
-2852 NAFTGDPDPDHS
+2852 SGEGGVKYAYLPPDKVTGTTKPASTDFKVVKVDTHMNPGTLLKIGVRKEGTKQVPYISYYHNGFYGSANAARIAWLKDGIASAADVKNGVVSNKFTGDW
-2864 PEVGGAGTTTLFTGY
+2864 VVM
-2879 DPPEETDITVNGTE
+2879 TV
-2893 VNVLYAANYHGGTP
+2893 
-2907 YKWGIGVYASPWNDT
+2907 
-2922 NPENA
+2922 
-2927 GGIYL
+2927 
-2932 YDKDAVDTEVG
+2932 
-2943 NYNNAKMYRF
+2943 
-2953 ELFTYDNE
+2953 
-2961 LQQFK
+2961 
-2966 NIRTVRFGDNIYV
+2966 
-2979 VYYDRLT
+2979 
-2986 GAVKFAWVDDS
+2986 
-2997 KTPNTS
+2997 
-3003 AKALPWC
+3003 
-3010 VIDGNHDVT
+3010 
-3019 DTDSKVPDA
+3019 
-3028 PASAPLTQK
+3028 PASNGIQQYTICQGVPTSGDYANK
-3037 TFTFVSP
+3037 VIAAYFT
-3044 NNSTYKA
+3044 NKNYEMA
-3051 PYVLSNFDDGL
+3051 VLS
-3062 SVSNAVWESI
+3062 
-3072 AVTTTK
+3072 K
-3078 DGYPVVVYLDS
+3078 
-3089 ATGSLRLARSTKTQP
+3089 
-3104 TAPAD
+3104 
-3109 WTIQKVLA
+3109 
-3117 SSDKNGKNASDYI
+3117 
-3130 RAGIGTDGILHIAFQ
+3130 
-3145 NTKGQL
+3145 
-3151 VYVKSTNTS
+3151 
-3160 DNGLTKY
+3160 
-3167 AFGKSEVL
+3167 
-3175 DDSGMSIDMT
+3175 
-3185 INVTIPYIT
+3185 
-3194 YVSRPN
+3194 
-3200 SYDAIR
+3200 
-3206 IAYKTSMDFNNTG
+3206 
-3219 TNVEGWETMTAPL
+3219 
-3232 NERAANSRIC
+3232 
-3242 IETQAK
+3242 
-3248 HFGTTEKMPVAVGF
+3248 
-3262 KTNSDYRAAFYV
+3262 
-3274 GK
+3274 

>member
-23 IVAVCLFPLLSCKV
+23 IVAACLFPLLSCKV

-161 ILILT
+161 VLILT
-166 SPSSSGG
+166 SPSSSGE

-201 ALLFKKSDASKIGE
+201 VSFFKKTTTPADNGSKIGE

-229 YVIAQYFS
+229 YAIAQYFS

-264 NYTTHGTAAD
+264 NYTTNGTAAD

-298 SGPGNQTKHYYRNT
+298 SGPGNQTTHYYRNT

-345 EDAAVTNIANALDG
+345 EDAAVTDITNALNG
-359 AKSAEYNAEVSEL
+359 AKSTEYNAEVSEL
-372 DAADRS
+372 DAADRL

-473 NPSLPDWIEVKKI
+473 NPSLPDWIEVKTI

-546 IGAQDTSGGKNTN
+546 IGPQDISGDKNTN
-559 LEEGSIASGNI
+559 LEEGTIASGTI
-570 LASSYDSGKKLI
+570 LASSYTPANKLI
-582 FNGTATPGGS
+582 FKGTATPAGS

-598 AEVLSITNI
+598 AEVVSIENV
-607 DTSATE
+607 DTSTTV
-613 PSSSLSLSV
+613 PSNSLSPSTTFTS
-622 PPVAALPNWE
+622 PSAWE

-679 ENIQSSELIKEDNS
+679 ENIQNSELITEGNS
-693 YIQTIKDSHGTI
+693 YIQTNAS
-705 TGRRYSFRGKWSDV
+705 GRRYSFRGKWSDV

-728 YTTDGGAHWHT
+728 YTTDGGAHWHI

-801 TPLEAKVNTTST
+801 GSLEAKVNTAPE
-813 DTDVAGKYVNKAMRG
+813 TDVAGKYVNKVMAG
-828 KTLTVKASVA
+828 KTLTAKIKVS
-838 DTFSLGS
+838 DNFSLGS
-845 DDAAVKGNIT
+845 SDAAVKANIT
-855 VTVKHKGTPYTGS
+855 ATVKYNGTPYPGS
-868 DLTITKTPSPDKK
+868 GLTITKTPSPDKK

-977 LSTEPN
+977 LSTGPN

-1131 KDITPPTVKINTP
+1131 KDITPPTVKVNAP
-1144 AAGATVNKTI
+1144 VAGATVNKTI

-1178 DTNDWTK
+1178 GTNDWTK

-1192 TDGIWTFPLNTA
+1192 TDGVWTFPLNTA
-1204 ETTAPGSGGIGT
+1204 ETTAPESGGIGT
-1216 YDSDGTANGRQLKFK
+1216 YDSDGNAANGRQLKFK
-1231 ITAKDAAGNVGSKER
+1231 ITAKDAAGNVGSEER

-1253 ADRPVIRFTNISLV
+1253 ADRPVIRFTNLALN
-1267 GMTSATPVWFK
+1267 GMTAANPVWFK

-1315 ITVSGGSWNLTLP
+1315 IPVSGGSWNLTLP

-1462 PEHTYTAAA
+1462 VEHTYTAAA

-1681 HGNTSETSYAVW
+1681 HGNTSETSYAIW

-1702 VTIDYPANDARLG
+1702 VTIDYPLNDARLG

-1848 PVFGSIQLVKSANE
+1848 PVFGSIQLVKSTNE

-1911 LITDGS
+1911 LITGGT
-1917 ASSSSGKWA
+1917 ASSSSGLWN
-1926 VTRTTDG
+1926 VTNAG
-1933 KTATFKYKL
+1933 NTATFKYKL
-1942 DTASGVGECPI
+1942 NTASGVGECPI

-2062 YDSGLYWKAYSG
+2062 YDSGLYWKTYNVSWNNS
-2074 VTWSATNPAVLT
+2074 TPELLT
-2086 FTTDKNVHT
+2086 LSSKDKNVHT

-2109 SVIGSDITLDSA
+2109 SVSSTGITLDSA

-2211 GVVGNVDYTTFQ
+2211 GVVGNVAESTFRT
-2223 GYTTSDA
+2223 YTTSDA
-2230 SETHL
+2230 TETNL
-2235 RVSAYAYD
+2235 QVSAYAYD

-2287 GEYDANHEDTVP
+2287 GEYDANHDDTVP

-2307 TGGGTNSTDKAIYD
+2307 TGSNKAIYD
-2321 PSRMQYKYPSRK
+2321 LSRMQYKYPSRK
-2333 AEQLKTDLTLDV
+2333 AVELKTDLTLDV
-2345 TADMTVRGYTEITP
+2345 SADMTVRGYTEITP

-2540 GMESVFGSAVLAT
+2540 GMGSVFGSAGLAT

-2560 YYRIADGSSGHLT
+2560 YYRIADGSSGRLT
-2573 GADKWTT
+2573 GANKWTT

-2588 DETIGRGG
+2588 DETIGKGG
-2596 HDVEWTFSWDTSKI
+2596 HDAKWTFSWDTSKI

-2629 PTCAESTASG
+2629 PTCASASAG
-2639 GGFTYA
+2639 TL
-2645 SVDGKKYY
+2645 SVDGTTH
-2653 KDAVYATPKGD
+2653 YAAATYNNPKGD
-2664 TPSATQT
+2664 TPSTAQT

-2687 IREVSRNSTYNTNR
+2687 IRGIVTGLDKAYTKKPSVFNR
-2701 ARSGAIPLL
+2701 SATGAYPVKQ
-2710 RGETGNTL
+2710 GETIQIQGFNIGTDVAKVSIPGMAANTVLQNAGTPSNPIHNTITL
-2718 TGFNFAAGSGTSL
+2718 TGAKSGDIVLKVGSVEA
-2731 TITANKNGTGQS
+2731 INNKNAAPVFTKQSDGTYAVSAKAYNAESNGINNTRLTDDRRLAVWKFNDIVTDSAVRYPTMRVGKDTNQTVGFVYDSGAQS
-2743 VTTENLSLSG
+2743 VRMNSG
-2753 SSFTFK
+2753 GSDYRVDFSFTQWY
-2759 VPDTAKDGYL
+2759 DTAVAVDKAGRMYGSAM
-2769 HLVVNGVAAVNNING
+2769 NG
-2784 YTASNMEDSD
+2784 DS
-2794 TYGTAKHS
+2794 GGKGNQAKQP
-2802 DDRLVHIWRVSK
+2802 
-2814 EDTFKGSK
+2814 
-2822 NAIYPAMSKGTG
+2822 NYYTG
-2834 GTLYA
+2834 GFANYGFYAWNTLNNPGEIKGLLPTSSADSHMAY
-2839 SFSNYSKSQVYYS
+2839 
-2852 NAFTGDPDPDHS
+2852 
-2864 PEVGGAGTTTLFTGY
+2864 GAGTKKVALENSKSGSNFSANRIKNPKIAISSGTLISAEGKVYTVYYESLANQVRFRYG
-2879 DPPEETDITVNGTE
+2879 TVNGT
-2893 VNVLYAANYHGGTP
+2893 VDSNNQLTFGGAL
-2907 YKWGIGVYASPWNDT
+2907 KNHNNND
-2922 NPENA
+2922 E
-2927 GGIYL
+2927 GSG
-2932 YDKDAVDTEVG
+2932 
-2943 NYNNAKMYRF
+2943 
-2953 ELFTYDNE
+2953 
-2961 LQQFK
+2961 
-2966 NIRTVRFGDNIYV
+2966 
-2979 VYYDRLT
+2979 
-2986 GAVKFAWVDDS
+2986 
-2997 KTPNTS
+2997 
-3003 AKALPWC
+3003 
-3010 VIDGNHDVT
+3010 
-3019 DTDSKVPDA
+3019 
-3028 PASAPLTQK
+3028 
-3037 TFTFVSP
+3037 
-3044 NNSTYKA
+3044 
-3051 PYVLSNFDDGL
+3051 
-3062 SVSNAVWESI
+3062 
-3072 AVTTTK
+3072 
-3078 DGYPVVVYLDS
+3078 DGYQVIAGS
-3089 ATGSLRLARSTKTQP
+3089 GSTGTSTSTG
-3104 TAPAD
+3104 T
-3109 WTIQKVLA
+3109 TNV
-3117 SSDKNGKNASDYI
+3117 N
-3130 RAGIGTDGILHIAFQ
+3130 RAGE
-3145 NTKGQL
+3145 
-3151 VYVKSTNTS
+3151 Y
-3160 DNGLTKY
+3160 
-3167 AFGKSEVL
+3167 
-3175 DDSGMSIDMT
+3175 
-3185 INVTIPYIT
+3185 
-3194 YVSRPN
+3194 
-3200 SYDAIR
+3200 
-3206 IAYKTSMDFNNTG
+3206 
-3219 TNVEGWETMTAPL
+3219 
-3232 NERAANSRIC
+3232 
-3242 IETQAK
+3242 
-3248 HFGTTEKMPVAVGF
+3248 VAVGVDGTTAVVAWYDAENQSLLF
-3262 KTNSDYRAAFYV
+3262 SYNDNPSDSTKADNWGKNTKVIDSDFAGWYVDMVVDENHGIHIAYYGASAGDLKYAYLPKYDSTAAFDVVTVDSYLSV
-3274 GK
+3274 GTNISVDVMKKTVGSNTYYIPHISCFMSSFTKTRYSIRTAWLNTLGLASVPAGVAKDEFTGDWEVMTVPTDAIPLDYTIGIGIKKNGSNNDSALLGYGTKKGLQTASLE

>member
-1 MSFTHKNAISLKK
+1 MNFPRTNTVSLKK
-14 YGLFTAISF
+14 YGLLTIVSLIAAAVWVLSF
-23 IVAVCLFPLLSCKV
+23 FSCKVV
-37 GLGGSIDTKPPSN
+37 GLGGTIDIKPPSN
-50 AITYPPKNAVVRSA
+50 VITYPPKNAVVRRA

-110 LNKEKRNVPNHPY
+110 LNKEKRNVSNHPY

-147 DLTTNAFTIDNTPP
+147 DVTANAFTIDNTPP

-166 SPSSSGG
+166 SPSSSDA

-201 ALLFKKSDASKIGE
+201 VCLFKKSDASKIGE
-215 ITFNNID
+215 ITFKNID

-253 YKAIFGETEVN
+253 YKEIFGATAVN

-298 SGPGNQTKHYYRNT
+298 SGPGNQTAHYYRNT
-312 DGIIDNFTKED
+312 DGIIDNFTKTD
-323 AAYPMSIFEI
+323 AAYPMSIIEI

-345 EDAAVTNIANALDG
+345 EDTAVTNIANALDG
-359 AKSAEYNAEVSEL
+359 AKSAEYNAEETAL
-372 DAADRS
+372 AAADQPK
-378 NATTLSINP
+378 ATTLSINP

-400 DTSGGTSSSYDS
+400 DTSGETSSSYDS

-439 TDNNITIYAVP
+439 TDNNVTIYAVP

-467 APPALP
+467 ARPATLP
-473 NPSLPDWIEVKKI
+473 PDWIEVKTI

-546 IGAQDTSGGKNTN
+546 IGPQDISGDKNTN
-559 LEEGSIASGNI
+559 LEEGTIASGTI
-570 LASSYDSGKKLI
+570 LASSYTPANKLI
-582 FNGTATPGGS
+582 FKGTATPAGS

-598 AEVLSITNI
+598 AEVVSIENV
-607 DTSATE
+607 DTSTTV
-613 PSSSLSLSV
+613 PSNSLSPLTTFTS
-622 PPVAALPNWE
+622 PSAWE

-671 KKKPAFTV
+671 NKKPVITV
-679 ENIQSSELIKEDNS
+679 DSDNISLNKLITEDNS
-693 YIQTIKDSHGTI
+693 YIQTIKNSHGTI
-705 TGRRYSFRGKWSDV
+705 TGRRYSFRGKWSDE

-728 YTTDGGAHWHT
+728 YSTNGGSNWNPVSVAPPN
-739 VTDSANGSAVP
+739 VNKNAVP
-750 QVTSEASW
+750 QVTAEASW
-758 TANIDV
+758 MANIDV
-764 TETENYSIKF
+764 SEQENFKIQF
-774 RATDGAGLQTESS
+774 RATDGAGLQTVSPE
-787 NYTGIKFDFSVPTI
+787 YTGIKFDFSVPTI

-845 DDAAVKGNIT
+845 DDAAVKANIT
-855 VTVKHKGTPYTGS
+855 ATVKYNGNDYTAS
-868 DLTITKTPSPDKK
+868 DLVITKTPSTDKK
-881 SADAIFSFMIPNDG
+881 SADVTFSFTIPSDG
-895 TKDGLWTF
+895 TKDGAWTF
-903 TVSAKDAVG
+903 TVKAKDAVG

-947 NTGDWY
+947 NTGEWY

-977 LSTEPN
+977 LSTESN

-1059 TASDAG
+1059 TASDAVG
-1065 SSGLNPAEI
+1065 GSGLKSAE
-1074 KVIKIG
+1074 VIKIG
-1080 NTLLSPAIT
+1080 NTAPSSAIT
-1089 PTESGGTYTAI
+1089 VTESGGTYTATI
-1100 IPQAKLADGA
+1100 LNTNFSDSKLANGA

-1117 NAGNTADFALFTLQ
+1117 NVENTADFALFTLQ

-1178 DTNDWTK
+1178 GTNDWTK

-1192 TDGIWTFPLNTA
+1192 TDGVWEFTLDTNNI
-1204 ETTAPGSGGIGT
+1204 TAPSNGGIGT
-1216 YDSDGTANGRQLKFK
+1216 YDSDGNAANGRQLTFK
-1231 ITAKDAAGNVGSKER
+1231 IEAKDAAGNEGFEER

-1253 ADRPVIRFTNISLV
+1253 ADRPVIRFTNLSLD
-1267 GMTSATPVWFK
+1267 GMTAANPVWFK
-1278 GSDTIYGSITDDDG
+1278 GSDTIYGSIIDDDG
-1292 EVKSDGAEQR
+1292 EVQSLQ
-1302 FKYSTDG
+1302 YSTDNG
-1309 GVNWTY
+1309 AHWND
-1315 ITVSGGSWNLTLP
+1315 ITVSGGSWNLTLS
-1328 DGPAT
+1328 DGPTT

-1341 ANTEFTSEETGATNA
+1341 AGTEFISAATASTSA
-1356 PKLTDGTNTFGEGT
+1356 PKLADGTNTFGEGA
-1370 HPDSKLYLKVDT
+1370 HLDSKLYLKVDT
-1382 HAPEMRNVQISRNG
+1382 LAPEMRKVQISRNS

-1462 PEHTYTAAA
+1462 VEHTYTAAA

-1482 SGSTTA
+1482 SGSTMA

-1739 GDTQIAAGAPTA
+1739 GDAQIAAGVPTA
-1751 AVLNDW
+1751 AELNYW
-1757 KNRGYTVRLMSGS
+1757 QSKGYDVRLMSGS
-1770 GSSGSEWTGTPASGK
+1770 GSSGTAWTGTPASGK
-1785 TEADYGIVATLNGG
+1785 TAANYGILATLNGG

-1848 PVFGSIQLVKSANE
+1848 PVFGNIQLVKSTNE

-1911 LITDGS
+1911 LITGGT
-1917 ASSSSGKWA
+1917 ASSSSGLWN
-1926 VTRTTDG
+1926 VTNAG
-1933 KTATFKYKL
+1933 NTATFKYKL
-1942 DTASGVGECPI
+1942 NTASGVGECPI

-1972 IKYDNQAPVLLM
+1972 IKYDNEAPVLLTS
-1984 PSETG
+1984 SETG
-1989 YNIKADVSQSDSF
+1989 YNINADISQSDSF
-2002 YTFGSKVKEDA
+2002 YTFGSKVKENA

-2031 RSSASNAVI
+2031 RIGGNFV
-2040 YDPMLEKSD
+2040 YDPMLVKTD
-2049 SLNKH
+2049 PKNKLTIGG
-2054 AWNAAGIS
+2054 NIS
-2062 YDSGLYWKAYSG
+2062 YDSGLYWKEYSG
-2074 VTWSATNPAVLT
+2074 VSWNSSNPAALT
-2086 FTTDKNVHT
+2086 FSTDANVHT
-2095 GGLVQANGT
+2095 GGLVQANGA
-2104 IYRIE
+2104 IYRIQ
-2109 SVIGSDITLDSA
+2109 SVTASSITLDTA

-2127 TTVKVALALIV
+2127 ATVKVALALVV
-2138 DHLSAEGGVSSLE
+2138 DHLSTEGGVTSASLE
-2151 ADGYYSPDH
+2151 ANGYYSAANLF
-2160 MINDDGD
+2160 NDDGD

-2174 KTGTTW
+2174 KTGTEW

-2223 GYTTSDA
+2223 GYSTPDA
-2230 SETHL
+2230 SETQL
-2235 RVSAYAYD
+2235 QSSAYAYD
-2243 SAKPAFVSNNR
+2243 NAKPAFVSNNR

-2269 GTIETEEKIT
+2269 NAIDDSEKIT
-2279 AYHAPKTK
+2279 AYRAHQEK
-2287 GEYDANHEDTVP
+2287 GEYDANHADNVW
-2299 GIKSLTGF
+2299 GITSITGF
-2307 TGGGTNSTDKAIYD
+2307 KGTGSSDKVVYD
-2321 PSRMQYKYPSRK
+2321 PNGKQKKDPNLK
-2333 AEQLKTDLTLDV
+2333 AEKLKTELTLDIE
-2345 TADMTVRGYTEITP
+2345 DKMTVRGYTEITP

-2367 IYYEYNL
+2367 IYYQYDL
-2374 PGIGNGVNTASP
+2374 PVIGNGVNTASP

-2396 IAEGAIKLQLGD
+2396 IAEGTITLQLGD

-2417 STKDLTFTFW
+2417 STKELTFTFW

-2441 DWQKGRQK
+2441 DWQAGRQS
-2449 ASLNV
+2449 AALNV
-2454 KMKFAGKTPAAPKTT
+2454 KMKFAGKTPAVPTT
-2469 IAPFYWNS
+2469 KIQPFYWNS

-2501 TFTGSTGAM
+2501 TFTGSTGVM

-2517 GQIVMRGTAHD
+2517 GQIVMRGSAHD
-2528 DRFIEGLYISVP
+2528 NSFIEGLYISVP
-2540 GMESVFGSAVLAT
+2540 GMNFAGAGLAT

-2560 YYRIADGSSGHLT
+2560 YYRIANNINGTLT
-2573 GADKWTT
+2573 GMDKWTT
-2580 HNFKFEVS
+2580 HGFKFECPVA
-2588 DETIGRGG
+2588 DQTIGKGG
-2596 HDVEWTFSWDTSKI
+2596 HDVKWTFSWDTSKI

-2629 PTCAESTASG
+2629 PTCTSVSAG
-2639 GGFTYA
+2639 DL
-2645 SVDGKKYY
+2645 SVDGTTH
-2653 KDAVYATPKGD
+2653 YAAATYNNPKGD
-2664 TPSATQT
+2664 TPSTAQT

-2710 RGETGNTL
+2710 RGEAGNTL
-2718 TGFNFAAGSGTSL
+2718 TGFNFASESVSSL
-2731 TITANKNGTGQS
+2731 KITADKDGTGVS
-2743 VTTENLSLSG
+2743 VPMEALALSG
-2753 SSFTFK
+2753 SSLTFK

-2769 HLVVNGVAAVNNING
+2769 YLVVNGIPALNNMNG
-2784 YTASNMEDSD
+2784 YTASNMEESD

-2802 DDRLVHIWRVSK
+2802 DDRFVHIWRVNAQ
-2814 EDTFKGSK
+2814 DTFKGSK
-2822 NAIYPAMSKGTG
+2822 NAIYPAMTKDSNGK
-2834 GTLYA
+2834 LYA

-3019 DTDSKVPDA
+3019 DRECAVPDA
-3028 PASAPLTQK
+3028 PADAPADQK
-3037 TFTFVSP
+3037 KFTFVNP
-3044 NNSTYKA
+3044 DGSTNEAK
-3051 PYVLSNFDDGL
+3051 PYILSNFDAGL
-3062 SVSNAVWESI
+3062 SVSNAVWESV
-3072 AVTTTK
+3072 AVTITK
-3078 DGYPVVVYLDS
+3078 DGYPVVVYMDA
-3089 ATGSLRLARSTKTQP
+3089 ATGRLRLARSTSKQP
-3104 TAPAD
+3104 TKPAD
-3109 WTIQKVLA
+3109 WNIQSVLA
-3117 SSDKNGKNASDYI
+3117 ASDPNGKIASDYI
-3130 RAGIGTDGILHIAFQ
+3130 NACIGTDGVLHIAFQ

-3151 VYVKSTNTS
+3151 VYVKSTNMS
-3160 DNGLTKY
+3160 DDGSTKY
-3167 AFGKSEVL
+3167 TFGESEVL

-3185 INVTIPYIT
+3185 MDGTTPYIT
-3194 YVSRPN
+3194 YMSRPN

-3219 TNVEGWETMTAPL
+3219 TDVAGWETMTAPL
-3232 NERAANSRIC
+3232 NQRAASGRIC
-3242 IETQAK
+3242 IETKAK
-3248 HFGTTEKMPVAVGF
+3248 HYNTTEKMPVAVGF
-3262 KTNSDYRAAFYV
+3262 KTSSDYRAAFYV

>member
-87 GTKRSYGPF
+87 GTKTSYGPF

-253 YKAIFGETEVN
+253 YKAIFGEAEVN

-345 EDAAVTNIANALDG
+345 EDAAVTDITNALNG
-359 AKSAEYNAEVSEL
+359 AKSTEYNAEVSEL

-450 AQTNGEFT
+450 AKTNGEFT

-546 IGAQDTSGGKNTN
+546 IGLQDIGGGKNTN
-559 LEEGSIASGNI
+559 LEEGTIASGTI
-570 LASSYDSGKKLI
+570 LASSYTPANKLI
-582 FNGTATPGGS
+582 FKGTATPAGS

-598 AEVLSITNI
+598 AEVVSIENV
-607 DTSATE
+607 DTSTTE
-613 PSSSLSLSV
+613 PSSSLLLSV

-632 TVVTEATSLP
+632 TVVTEASPLP
-642 EGNYKVK
+642 YGNYKVK

-671 KKKPAFTV
+671 KKAPVLTV
-679 ENIQSSELIKEDNS
+679 DNITNSALVTEENS
-693 YIQTIKDSHGTI
+693 YIQTIKDSGGNI

-728 YTTDGGAHWHT
+728 YTTDGGALWHI
-739 VTDSANGSAVP
+739 VTDSTNGSAVP
-750 QVTSEASW
+750 QVTSTASW

-764 TETENYSIKF
+764 SETENYSIKF

-801 TPLEAKVNTTST
+801 GSLEAKVNTAPE
-813 DTDVAGKYVNKAMRG
+813 TDVAGKYVNKVMAG
-828 KTLTVKASVA
+828 KTLTAKIKVS
-838 DTFSLGS
+838 DNFSLGS
-845 DDAAVKGNIT
+845 SDAAVKANIT
-855 VTVKHKGTPYTGS
+855 ATVKHKGNDYTAS
-868 DLTITKTPSPDKK
+868 DLVITKTPSSDKK
-881 SADAIFSFMIPNDG
+881 SADVIFSFTIPNDG

-966 SGSGVDKLQYK
+966 NGSGVDKLQYK

-1050 DTTQVEFTF
+1050 DTAQVGFTF

-1131 KDITPPTVKINTP
+1131 KDITPPTVKVNAP

-1178 DTNDWTK
+1178 GTNDWTK

-1192 TDGIWTFPLNTA
+1192 TDGVWTFPLNTA

-1231 ITAKDAAGNVGSKER
+1231 ITAKDAAGNVGSEER

-1253 ADRPVIRFTNISLV
+1253 ADRPVIRFTNLSLN
-1267 GMTSATPVWFK
+1267 GMTAANPVWFK

-1292 EVKSDGAEQR
+1292 EVQSL
-1302 FKYSTDG
+1302 KYSTNDG
-1309 GVNWTY
+1309 SSWTL

-1607 SFDPNKTVYKEV
+1607 SFDPDKTVYKEV

-1809 EFNPTGNEPNKV
+1809 EFNPTGNEPNRV

-1911 LITDGS
+1911 LITGGT
-1917 ASSSSGKWA
+1917 ASSSSGLWN
-1926 VTRTTDG
+1926 VTNTG
-1933 KTATFKYKL
+1933 NTATFKYKL
-1942 DTASGVGECPI
+1942 NTASGVGECPI

-2040 YDPMLEKSD
+2040 YDPMLEKGD

-2062 YDSGLYWKAYSG
+2062 YDSGLYWKTYNVSWNNS
-2074 VTWSATNPAVLT
+2074 TPELLT
-2086 FTTDKNVHT
+2086 LSSKDKNVHT

-2109 SVIGSDITLDSA
+2109 SVSSTGITLDSA

-2223 GYTTSDA
+2223 GYSTDDKSDP
-2230 SETHL
+2230 HL
-2235 RVSAYAYD
+2235 QVSAYAYD

-2287 GEYDANHEDTVP
+2287 GEYDANHDDTVP

-2307 TGGGTNSTDKAIYD
+2307 TGSNEAVYD
-2321 PSRMQYKYPSRK
+2321 LSRMQYKYPSRK

-2540 GMESVFGSAVLAT
+2540 GMESVFGSAGLAT

-2596 HDVEWTFSWDTSKI
+2596 HDVKWTFSWDTSKI
-2610 SGVAATDVEVHVLA
+2610 SGVAAADVEVHVLA

-2629 PTCAESTASG
+2629 PTCTSASAG
-2639 GGFTYA
+2639 DL
-2645 SVDGKKYY
+2645 SVDGTTH
-2653 KDAVYATPKGD
+2653 YAAATYNNPKGD
-2664 TPSATQT
+2664 TPSTAQT

-2687 IREVSRNSTYNTNR
+2687 IRGVENKVGEGLSNSVIRGSDGTYSMNYSTTEKMTVKGFNLKPLSGNPTVTIGGTAVANAKVTVVNDGISILKD
-2701 ARSGAIPLL
+2701 ARSGELTVTVNTVESINNKVDITKPYNQEKDITNPSSNLWSAKRELVFWENKQVYHGHDDQTFYYPSMVMNGSQPIFAYCNNNDGFTY
-2710 RGETGNTL
+2710 RTHSNIQSGKRTGIWYARNAVLAKTADGSYIL
-2718 TGFNFAAGSGTSL
+2718 ASNEDNFSSNEAGYLYVALNDTTALAEIDQRNYNGKELVELCGVDWNGTANGGSRDARYLNRFRFPNLIADGNIADLQIYVSYYEARLKQIQFFAFKTTRTGSGTSFDHYEYDTNL
-2731 TITANKNGTGQS
+2731 SMPTRDYQIASNGNLAVPNTTGGNSSEHTAMAKVGTGIYIAYYDAAS
-2743 VTTENLSLSG
+2743 TTLKL
-2753 SSFTFK
+2753 
-2759 VPDTAKDGYL
+2759 AY
-2769 HLVVNGVAAVNNING
+2769 
-2784 YTASNMEDSD
+2784 
-2794 TYGTAKHS
+2794 
-2802 DDRLVHIWRVSK
+2802 SK
-2814 EDTFKGSK
+2814 SPLLATGLA
-2822 NAIYPAMSKGTG
+2822 NTNTGLGTG
-2834 GTLYA
+2834 GAAWSTLEVDNGTLTGQYVSMVA
-2839 SFSNYSKSQVYYS
+2839 AGSKLYIVYHDAANSALKLAVVETSGAAAVVTSEVIVDAYQS
-2852 NAFTGDPDPDHS
+2852 VGYKTGITMVNGLPYISYYNNAQAGTKSTIKLAYPKDAAAIAQPGAETSGAFTGNWIARYIPSVSVPNVGI
-2864 PEVGGAGTTTLFTGY
+2864 PEFNRVMI
-2879 DPPEETDITVNGTE
+2879 D
-2893 VNVLYAANYHGGTP
+2893 NYNEGGTNKP
-2907 YKWGIGVYASPWNDT
+2907 
-2922 NPENA
+2922 
-2927 GGIYL
+2927 
-2932 YDKDAVDTEVG
+2932 
-2943 NYNNAKMYRF
+2943 
-2953 ELFTYDNE
+2953 
-2961 LQQFK
+2961 
-2966 NIRTVRFGDNIYV
+2966 
-2979 VYYDRLT
+2979 
-2986 GAVKFAWVDDS
+2986 
-2997 KTPNTS
+2997 
-3003 AKALPWC
+3003 
-3010 VIDGNHDVT
+3010 
-3019 DTDSKVPDA
+3019 
-3028 PASAPLTQK
+3028 
-3037 TFTFVSP
+3037 
-3044 NNSTYKA
+3044 
-3051 PYVLSNFDDGL
+3051 
-3062 SVSNAVWESI
+3062 
-3072 AVTTTK
+3072 
-3078 DGYPVVVYLDS
+3078 
-3089 ATGSLRLARSTKTQP
+3089 
-3104 TAPAD
+3104 
-3109 WTIQKVLA
+3109 VLA
-3117 SSDKNGKNASDYI
+3117 WLGEPFIEY
-3130 RAGIGTDGILHIAFQ
+3130 
-3145 NTKGQL
+3145 TKM
-3151 VYVKSTNTS
+3151 K
-3160 DNGLTKY
+3160 
-3167 AFGKSEVL
+3167 
-3175 DDSGMSIDMT
+3175 
-3185 INVTIPYIT
+3185 
-3194 YVSRPN
+3194 
-3200 SYDAIR
+3200 
-3206 IAYKTSMDFNNTG
+3206 
-3219 TNVEGWETMTAPL
+3219 
-3232 NERAANSRIC
+3232 
-3242 IETQAK
+3242 
-3248 HFGTTEKMPVAVGF
+3248 
-3262 KTNSDYRAAFYV
+3262 
-3274 GK
+3274 

>member
-23 IVAVCLFPLLSCKV
+23 IVAACLFPLLSCKV

-161 ILILT
+161 VLILT
-166 SPSSSGG
+166 SPSSSGE

-201 ALLFKKSDASKIGE
+201 VSFFKKTTTPADNGSKIGE

-264 NYTTHGTAAD
+264 NYTTNGTAAD

-298 SGPGNQTKHYYRNT
+298 SGPGNQTTHYYRNT
-312 DGIIDNFTKED
+312 DGIIDNFTKEG

-345 EDAAVTNIANALDG
+345 EDTAVTNIINALNG
-359 AKSAEYNAEVSEL
+359 AKSAEYNATETTLVV
-372 DAADRS
+372 ADQP
-378 NATTLSINP
+378 NATTSSINP

-467 APPALP
+467 ARPTMLP
-473 NPSLPDWIEVKKI
+473 PDWIEVKTI

-546 IGAQDTSGGKNTN
+546 IGPQDISGDKNTN
-559 LEEGSIASGNI
+559 LEEGTIASGTI
-570 LASSYDSGKKLI
+570 LASSYTPANKLI
-582 FNGTATPGGS
+582 FKGTATPAGS

-613 PSSSLSLSV
+613 PSSSLLLSV

-632 TVVTEATSLP
+632 TVVTEASPLP
-642 EGNYKVK
+642 YGNYKVK

-671 KKKPAFTV
+671 KKAPVLTV
-679 ENIQSSELIKEDNS
+679 DNITNSALVTEENS
-693 YIQTIKDSHGTI
+693 YIQTIKDSGGNI

-728 YTTDGGAHWHT
+728 YTTDGGALWHI

-750 QVTSEASW
+750 QVTSTASW

-801 TPLEAKVNTTST
+801 GSLEAKVNTAPE
-813 DTDVAGKYVNKAMRG
+813 TDVAGKYVNKVMAG
-828 KTLTVKASVA
+828 KTLTAKIKVS
-838 DTFSLGS
+838 DNFSLGS
-845 DDAAVKGNIT
+845 SDAAVKANIT
-855 VTVKHKGTPYTGS
+855 ATVKYNGTPYPGS
-868 DLTITKTPSPDKK
+868 GLTITKTPSPDKK

-977 LSTEPN
+977 LSTGPN

-1131 KDITPPTVKINTP
+1131 KDITPPTVKVNAP
-1144 AAGATVNKTI
+1144 VAGATVNKTI

-1178 DTNDWTK
+1178 GTNDWTK

-1192 TDGIWTFPLNTA
+1192 TDGVWTFPLNTA
-1204 ETTAPGSGGIGT
+1204 ETTAPESGGIGT
-1216 YDSDGTANGRQLKFK
+1216 YDSDGNAANGRQLKFK
-1231 ITAKDAAGNVGSKER
+1231 ITAKDAAGNVGSEER

-1253 ADRPVIRFTNISLV
+1253 ADRPVIRFTNLALN
-1267 GMTSATPVWFK
+1267 GMTAANPVWFK

-1315 ITVSGGSWNLTLP
+1315 IPVSGGSWNLTLP

-1401 DFKTVGGKELM
+1401 DFKMVGANPLM
-1412 LGGKTDSGDPAKG
+1412 LGGTTD
-1425 GSEKF
+1425 KF
-1430 YIKFEAKDANGIDE
+1430 FIRFEAKDANGIDE
-1444 TDLSVKMSNLSLD
+1444 SNLFVKVSNLWLD
-1457 DGTPV
+1457 
-1462 PEHTYTAAA
+1462 
-1471 SGTGKTHINVT
+1471 SGTEIAAHKYTTAPAGTNETHVSVT
-1482 SGSTTA
+1482 SVLTSG
-1488 DGWTEYKFDAIP
+1488 GWKQYTFSNISCKP
-1500 CTTGSGTMKLD
+1500 GSGTMKLE
-1511 IVATDKAGNKFTILR
+1511 IVATDTAGNTSPIMR
-1526 EAKVDNTAPKVDF
+1526 EVKVDNTAPKVDF
-1539 SSPRTMPSSGISPT
+1539 SSPTTETGSGISPT
-1553 KGATRVTG
+1553 KGDTRVSG

-1567 AKVWFAVSVSETV
+1567 AQVWFAVSPSGTV
-1580 SPDSDTASDKTYK
+1580 SPESDTASNNSYTY
-1593 YSNVDGTQHDGTIS
+1593 VDAGGNEHTASIS
-1607 SFDPNKTVYKEV
+1607 SFDPSKTVYKPVE
-1619 KDVSTRWYVM
+1619 DVSARWYIM
-1629 FDDDTDAAAT
+1629 FDADTDAAAT
-1639 GTHSLTLNKWLIDLG
+1639 GTHSLTLNKWLVKLK
-1654 ITTQTDIAS
+1654 ITTDADITS
-1663 TTYDKI
+1663 TAYDKI
-1669 TRLYVWIKATDA
+1669 TKLYVWIKATDA
-1681 HGNTSETSYAVW
+1681 HGNTKEYKFPIW

-1715 GTVRLAGNATDNNAP
+1715 GTVRLAGNATDNNEP
-1730 TAVFVQILS
+1730 KAVFVQILR
-1739 GDTQIAAGAPTA
+1739 DENNIPTGAPTVTDVA
-1751 AVLNDW
+1751 YW
-1757 KNRGYTVRLMSGS
+1757 HSKGYPVYLMSGS
-1770 GSSGSEWTGTPASGK
+1770 GSSGTAWTGTLAPGK
-1785 TEADYGIVATLNGG
+1785 TAADYGILATLTGG

-1809 EFNPTGNEPNKV
+1809 ELNPSGNTPNNV

-1834 SLPKSVNVTFDKNN
+1834 SLPRSVNVTFDKNN
-1848 PVFGSIQLVKSANE
+1848 PVFGSIQLVKSTNE

-1897 IKKLMIKD
+1897 IKKLTIKD
-1905 GSTTHT
+1905 GGTTHM
-1911 LITDGS
+1911 LITGS
-1917 ASSSSGKWA
+1917 NAASSSGLWD
-1926 VTRTTDG
+1926 VTNTG
-1933 KTATFKYKL
+1933 NTATFKYKL
-1942 DTASGVGECPI
+1942 NTASGVGECRI

-1966 SKYTLT
+1966 SKYALT
-1972 IKYDNQAPVLLM
+1972 IKYDNVKPELI
-1984 PSETG
+1984 PSSEMG
-1989 YNIKADVSQSDSF
+1989 YNIDVNVSQSDSF
-2002 YTFGSKVKEDA
+2002 YTFGSKVKENP
-2013 VGGKAQSGFKR
+2013 VGGIAQSGFKR
-2024 LAFFFMR
+2024 LAFYFIRHIGGDF
-2031 RSSASNAVI
+2031 V
-2040 YDPMLEKSD
+2040 YDPMLVKSN
-2049 SLNKH
+2049 SLNKL
-2054 AWNAAGIS
+2054 AANASDIS
-2062 YDSGLYWKAYSG
+2062 QDSGLYWKTYSG
-2074 VTWSATNPAVLT
+2074 VSWSNSNPAVLA
-2086 FTTDKNVHT
+2086 FTKDDNVHA
-2095 GGLVQANGT
+2095 GGLVQVNGA

-2109 SVIGSDITLDSA
+2109 SVTGSGITLDSA

-2127 TTVKVALALIV
+2127 TTVKVALALVV
-2138 DHLSAEGGVSSLE
+2138 DHLSAEGGVTSASLE
-2151 ADGYYSPDH
+2151 SDGYYSAGNLF
-2160 MINDDGD
+2160 NDDGD

-2174 KTGTTW
+2174 KTGSVW

-2200 AAFDEAGNYSV
+2200 VAFDEAGNYQT
-2211 GVVGNVDYTTFQ
+2211 GVVNN
-2223 GYTTSDA
+2223 
-2230 SETHL
+2230 
-2235 RVSAYAYD
+2235 
-2243 SAKPAFVSNNR
+2243 AKVSNNR

-2269 GTIETEEKIT
+2269 GAIEESEKLT
-2279 AYHAPKTK
+2279 AYKAPKTK
-2287 GEYDANHEDTVP
+2287 AEYDANNGDHVP
-2299 GIKSLTGF
+2299 GITSLTGF
-2307 TGGGTNSTDKAIYD
+2307 TGADKAIYD
-2321 PSRMQYKYPSRK
+2321 PSGKQYKYQGRK
-2333 AEQLKTDLTLDV
+2333 AVQLTTDLTLDV
-2345 TADMTVRGYTEITP
+2345 KADMKIRGYTEITP

-2367 IYYEYNL
+2367 IYYQYNL
-2374 PGIGNGVNTASP
+2374 PGIGAGVNTTAF
-2386 LIASGTTDYT
+2386 IASGTTDYT
-2396 IAEGAIKLQLGD
+2396 IAEGTIKLQFGD
-2408 ILKLSGTAE
+2408 ILKLSDAAE
-2417 STKDLTFTFW
+2417 STKELSFTFW
-2427 DSTEGAALITASGT
+2427 DSTEGAAAITTSGSG
-2441 DWQKGRQK
+2441 WQAGRQSAALK
-2449 ASLNV
+2449 V
-2454 KMKFAGKTPAAPKTT
+2454 KMTLARKTPTEPKTT
-2469 IAPFYWNS
+2469 IVPFYWNR
-2477 ESDNSLFGNSRENG
+2477 ENDNSLYDNSRENG
-2491 HLEVESGLPG
+2491 HLEVENGLPVAFSNIG
-2501 TFTGSTGAM
+2501 TGIM
-2510 DRDPKVS
+2510 DKDPKVS
-2517 GQIVMRGTAHD
+2517 GQIVMRGMAHD
-2528 DRFIEGLYISVP
+2528 DSFIEGLYIRVP
-2540 GMESVFGSAVLAT
+2540 GMESAFGSAGLAP
-2553 KAVGSVT
+2553 KVVGTVT
-2560 YYRIADGSSGHLT
+2560 YYKVADGSSGHLT
-2573 GADKWTT
+2573 GTDKWST
-2580 HNFKFEVS
+2580 HGFKFEAY
-2588 DETIGRGG
+2588 DETIGKGG
-2596 HDVEWTFSWDTSKI
+2596 HDAKWTFSWDTSKI
-2610 SGVAATDVEVHVLA
+2610 TGAAKANVEVHVLA
-2624 YNKGE
+2624 YNKGT
-2629 PTCAESTASG
+2629 PTCAPAPTG
-2639 GGFTYA
+2639 TL
-2645 SVDGKKYY
+2645 SVDGTTH
-2653 KDAVYATPKGD
+2653 YAAATYNNPIGSA
-2664 TPSATQT
+2664 PSTVQT

-2681 MDVVPY
+2681 MDVVPFITEIKTGLASADGGFKGAFSRASTGEY
-2687 IREVSRNSTYNTNR
+2687 PVQEGERIQIFGFNIGTNAAKVSIPGMTPDTQLAASGSLANTILLTGATSGDIVLKVNNIAAINNMIDERKAYNIEANNMNNNKLTVKRKLFVWNMKPIIDNNAMESPQFVMDKKSNYYLAFGNLRTIGSGGWDAMRLSTKISKNGTVTASDDWEFCYSKFQNIMIGYDGNGNPYLGATDTDRATGQSTGFSFCFQQPSNSSNYSLGKNKTRLENCDNELTNVYDVNRVRIPKIAVQGGGTALDPAKIAMVYFDGNMKDDSAVKFRFGTVINVETSVPTVSGTPRTAITGGIAYNVGNNGAGSDPYSPKKSGSAKGYEIIADTADSTTHKSGLYAAVGLTSTNR
-2701 ARSGAIPLL
+2701 AVVVWYDAANSQLVYSYRDMGASYAAPGTEGDRKTTDWQNHAVVIDDGAPLYVDLVIDDEDGLHIGYYSSG
-2710 RGETGNTL
+2710 
-2718 TGFNFAAGSGTSL
+2718 
-2731 TITANKNGTGQS
+2731 NGGVRYAYLAPDK
-2743 VTTENLSLSG
+2743 VT
-2753 SSFTFK
+2753 
-2759 VPDTAKDGYL
+2759 
-2769 HLVVNGVAAVNNING
+2769 
-2784 YTASNMEDSD
+2784 
-2794 TYGTAKHS
+2794 GTAKPNTS
-2802 DDRLVHIWRVSK
+2802 DFKIATVDTYMNPGTFLKMGVRKENSK
-2814 EDTFKGSK
+2814 QVPYISYYHNGFYGSK
-2822 NAIYPAMSKGTG
+2822 NAARIAWLKDGI
-2834 GTLYA
+2834 A
-2839 SFSNYSKSQVYYS
+2839 SADDVKNGVVSNK
-2852 NAFTGDPDPDHS
+2852 FTGDW
-2864 PEVGGAGTTTLFTGY
+2864 VVM
-2879 DPPEETDITVNGTE
+2879 TV
-2893 VNVLYAANYHGGTP
+2893 
-2907 YKWGIGVYASPWNDT
+2907 
-2922 NPENA
+2922 
-2927 GGIYL
+2927 
-2932 YDKDAVDTEVG
+2932 
-2943 NYNNAKMYRF
+2943 
-2953 ELFTYDNE
+2953 
-2961 LQQFK
+2961 
-2966 NIRTVRFGDNIYV
+2966 
-2979 VYYDRLT
+2979 
-2986 GAVKFAWVDDS
+2986 
-2997 KTPNTS
+2997 
-3003 AKALPWC
+3003 
-3010 VIDGNHDVT
+3010 
-3019 DTDSKVPDA
+3019 
-3028 PASAPLTQK
+3028 PASNGIQQYTICQGVPTSGDYANK
-3037 TFTFVSP
+3037 VIAAYFT
-3044 NNSTYKA
+3044 NKNYEM
-3051 PYVLSNFDDGL
+3051 
-3062 SVSNAVWESI
+3062 AV
-3072 AVTTTK
+3072 
-3078 DGYPVVVYLDS
+3078 
-3089 ATGSLRLARSTKTQP
+3089 
-3104 TAPAD
+3104 
-3109 WTIQKVLA
+3109 
-3117 SSDKNGKNASDYI
+3117 
-3130 RAGIGTDGILHIAFQ
+3130 
-3145 NTKGQL
+3145 
-3151 VYVKSTNTS
+3151 
-3160 DNGLTKY
+3160 LTK
-3167 AFGKSEVL
+3167 
-3175 DDSGMSIDMT
+3175 
-3185 INVTIPYIT
+3185 
-3194 YVSRPN
+3194 
-3200 SYDAIR
+3200 
-3206 IAYKTSMDFNNTG
+3206 
-3219 TNVEGWETMTAPL
+3219 
-3232 NERAANSRIC
+3232 
-3242 IETQAK
+3242 
-3248 HFGTTEKMPVAVGF
+3248 
-3262 KTNSDYRAAFYV
+3262 
-3274 GK
+3274 

>member
-23 IVAVCLFPLLSCKV
+23 IVAACLFPLLSCKV

-161 ILILT
+161 VLILT
-166 SPSSSGG
+166 SPSSSGE

-201 ALLFKKSDASKIGE
+201 VSFFKKTTTPADNGSKIGE

-229 YVIAQYFS
+229 YAIAQYFS

-253 YKAIFGETEVN
+253 YKAIFVETEVN

-345 EDAAVTNIANALDG
+345 EDAAVTDITNALNG
-359 AKSAEYNAEVSEL
+359 AKSTEYNAEVSEL
-372 DAADRS
+372 DVADRP

-467 APPALP
+467 ARPTTLP
-473 NPSLPDWIEVKKI
+473 PDWIEVKTI

-546 IGAQDTSGGKNTN
+546 IGSQDIGGGKNTN
-559 LEEGSIASGNI
+559 LEEGTIASGTI
-570 LASSYDSGKKLI
+570 LASSYTPANKLI
-582 FNGTATPGGS
+582 FKGTATPAGS

-598 AEVLSITNI
+598 AEVVSIENV
-607 DTSATE
+607 DTSTTV
-613 PSSSLSLSV
+613 PSNSLSPLTTFTS
-622 PPVAALPNWE
+622 PSAWE

-671 KKKPAFTV
+671 KKAPVLTID
-679 ENIQSSELIKEDNS
+679 NITNSVLVTEENS
-693 YIQTIKDSHGTI
+693 YIQTIKDSGGNI

-728 YTTDGGAHWHT
+728 YTTDGGAHWHI

-774 RATDGAGLQTESS
+774 RATDAAGLKTESS

-801 TPLEAKVNTTST
+801 GSLEAKVNTAPE
-813 DTDVAGKYVNKAMRG
+813 TDVAGKYVNKVMAG
-828 KTLTVKASVA
+828 KTLTAKIKVS
-838 DTFSLGS
+838 DNFSLGS
-845 DDAAVKGNIT
+845 SDAAVKANIT
-855 VTVKHKGTPYTGS
+855 ATVKYNGTPYPGS
-868 DLTITKTPSPDKK
+868 GLTITKTPSPDKK

-977 LSTEPN
+977 LSTESN

-1131 KDITPPTVKINTP
+1131 KDITPPTVKVNAP
-1144 AAGATVNKTI
+1144 VAGATVNKTI

-1178 DTNDWTK
+1178 GTNDWTK

-1192 TDGIWTFPLNTA
+1192 TDGVWTFPLNTA

-1216 YDSDGTANGRQLKFK
+1216 YDSDGNAANGRQLKFK
-1231 ITAKDAAGNVGSKER
+1231 ITAKDAAGNVGSEER

-1315 ITVSGGSWNLTLP
+1315 IPVSGGSWNLTLP
-1328 DGPAT
+1328 DGPKT

-1897 IKKLMIKD
+1897 IKKLTIKD

-1911 LITDGS
+1911 LITGS
-1917 ASSSSGKWA
+1917 TASSRSGSWN
-1926 VTRTTDG
+1926 VTNTG
-1933 KTATFKYKL
+1933 NTATFKYKL

-2062 YDSGLYWKAYSG
+2062 YDSGLYWKTYNVSWNNS
-2074 VTWSATNPAVLT
+2074 TPELLT
-2086 FTTDKNVHT
+2086 LSSKDKNVHT

-2109 SVIGSDITLDSA
+2109 SVSSTGITLDSA

-2211 GVVGNVDYTTFQ
+2211 GVVGNVAESTFRT
-2223 GYTTSDA
+2223 YTTSDA

-2235 RVSAYAYD
+2235 QVSAYAYD
-2243 SAKPAFVSNNR
+2243 STKPAFVSNNR

-2269 GTIETEEKIT
+2269 GTIDAGEKIT
-2279 AYHAPKTK
+2279 AYRAHQTE
-2287 GEYDANHEDTVP
+2287 GEYNANNADSVW
-2299 GIKSLTGF
+2299 GITSITGF
-2307 TGGGTNSTDKAIYD
+2307 TTANKAVYD
-2321 PSRMQYKYPSRK
+2321 PNGKQKKDPNLK
-2333 AEQLKTDLTLDV
+2333 AEKLKTELALDIE
-2345 TADMTVRGYTEITP
+2345 DKMTVRGYTEITP

-2367 IYYEYNL
+2367 IYYQYNL
-2374 PGIGNGVNTASP
+2374 PGIGEGVNKTAFIS
-2386 LIASGTTDYT
+2386 SGTTDYT
-2396 IAEGAIKLQLGD
+2396 IAEGTIALQLGD
-2408 ILKLSGTAE
+2408 ILKLSDPAE
-2417 STKDLTFTFW
+2417 STKDLAFTFW
-2427 DSTEGAALITASGT
+2427 DSTEGAAAITTAG
-2441 DWQKGRQK
+2441 WQAGRQK
-2449 ASLNV
+2449 AALNV
-2454 KMKFAGKTPAAPKTT
+2454 KMKFAGKTPATPTSK
-2469 IAPFYWNS
+2469 IQPFYWNK
-2477 ESDNSLFGNSRENG
+2477 ENDNSLYDNSRENG
-2491 HLEVESGLPG
+2491 HLEVENGLPTAFIDSG
-2501 TFTGSTGAM
+2501 TGIM
-2510 DRDPKVS
+2510 DKDPKVS
-2517 GQIVMRGTAHD
+2517 GQIVMRGSAHD
-2528 DRFIEGLYISVP
+2528 NSFIEGLYISVP
-2540 GMESVFGSAVLAT
+2540 GMESVFTSAGLT
-2553 KAVGSVT
+2553 TTQQVGSVT
-2560 YYRIADGSSGHLT
+2560 YYRIANNVNGTLT
-2573 GADKWTT
+2573 GTDKWSS
-2580 HNFKFEVS
+2580 NGFKFECPAAGQ
-2588 DETIGRGG
+2588 TIGKSG
-2596 HDVEWTFSWDTSKI
+2596 HDVNWTFSWDTSKI
-2610 SGVAATDVEVHVLA
+2610 TGVAKADVEVHVLA
-2624 YNKGE
+2624 YNKGT
-2629 PTCAESTASG
+2629 PTCAPAPTG
-2639 GGFTYA
+2639 IL
-2645 SVDGKKYY
+2645 SVDGTTH
-2653 KDAVYATPKGD
+2653 YAAATYNNPIGSA
-2664 TPSATQT
+2664 PSTVQT

-2681 MDVVPY
+2681 MDVVPFITEIKTGLASADGGFKGAFSRASTGEY
-2687 IREVSRNSTYNTNR
+2687 PVQEGKRIQIFGFNIGTNAAKVSIPGMAPDTQLAASGSLANTILLTGAKSGDIVLKINNIAAINNMIDERKAYNIEANNMNNNKLTVKRKLFVWNMEPIIDNNAMESPQFVMDKKSNYYLAFGNLRTIGSGGWDAMRLSTKISKNGTVTASDDWEFCYSKFQNIMIGYDGNGNPYLGATDTDRATGQSTGFSFCFQQPSNSSNYSLGKNKTRLENCDNELTNVYDVNRVRIPKIAVQGGGTALDPAKIAMVYFDGNMKDDSAVKFRFGTVINVETSVPTVSGTRTAITGGIAYNVGNNGAGSDPYSPKKSGSAKGYEIIADTADSTTHKSGLYAAVGLTSTNR
-2701 ARSGAIPLL
+2701 AVVVWYDAANSQLVYSYRDMGASYAAPGTEGDRKTTDWQNHAVVIDDGAPLYVDLVIDDEDGLHIGYYSSGNGGVRYAYLAPDKV
-2710 RGETGNTL
+2710 TGTTKPNT
-2718 TGFNFAAGSGTSL
+2718 SD
-2731 TITANKNGTGQS
+2731 
-2743 VTTENLSLSG
+2743 
-2753 SSFTFK
+2753 FK
-2759 VPDTAKDGYL
+2759 IATV
-2769 HLVVNGVAAVNNING
+2769 
-2784 YTASNMEDSD
+2784 D
-2794 TYGTAKHS
+2794 TYMNPGTFLKMGV
-2802 DDRLVHIWRVSK
+2802 RKENSK
-2814 EDTFKGSK
+2814 QVPYISYYHNGFYGSK
-2822 NAIYPAMSKGTG
+2822 NAARIAWLKDGI
-2834 GTLYA
+2834 A
-2839 SFSNYSKSQVYYS
+2839 SADDVKNGVVSNK
-2852 NAFTGDPDPDHS
+2852 FTGDW
-2864 PEVGGAGTTTLFTGY
+2864 VVM
-2879 DPPEETDITVNGTE
+2879 TV
-2893 VNVLYAANYHGGTP
+2893 
-2907 YKWGIGVYASPWNDT
+2907 
-2922 NPENA
+2922 
-2927 GGIYL
+2927 
-2932 YDKDAVDTEVG
+2932 
-2943 NYNNAKMYRF
+2943 
-2953 ELFTYDNE
+2953 
-2961 LQQFK
+2961 
-2966 NIRTVRFGDNIYV
+2966 
-2979 VYYDRLT
+2979 
-2986 GAVKFAWVDDS
+2986 
-2997 KTPNTS
+2997 
-3003 AKALPWC
+3003 
-3010 VIDGNHDVT
+3010 
-3019 DTDSKVPDA
+3019 
-3028 PASAPLTQK
+3028 PASNGIQQYTICQGVPTSGDYANK
-3037 TFTFVSP
+3037 VIAAYFT
-3044 NNSTYKA
+3044 NKNYEM
-3051 PYVLSNFDDGL
+3051 
-3062 SVSNAVWESI
+3062 AV
-3072 AVTTTK
+3072 
-3078 DGYPVVVYLDS
+3078 
-3089 ATGSLRLARSTKTQP
+3089 
-3104 TAPAD
+3104 
-3109 WTIQKVLA
+3109 
-3117 SSDKNGKNASDYI
+3117 
-3130 RAGIGTDGILHIAFQ
+3130 
-3145 NTKGQL
+3145 
-3151 VYVKSTNTS
+3151 
-3160 DNGLTKY
+3160 LTK
-3167 AFGKSEVL
+3167 
-3175 DDSGMSIDMT
+3175 
-3185 INVTIPYIT
+3185 
-3194 YVSRPN
+3194 
-3200 SYDAIR
+3200 
-3206 IAYKTSMDFNNTG
+3206 
-3219 TNVEGWETMTAPL
+3219 
-3232 NERAANSRIC
+3232 
-3242 IETQAK
+3242 
-3248 HFGTTEKMPVAVGF
+3248 
-3262 KTNSDYRAAFYV
+3262 
-3274 GK
+3274 

>member
-253 YKAIFGETEVN
+253 YKAIFGEAEVN

-345 EDAAVTNIANALDG
+345 EDAAVTDITNALNG
-359 AKSAEYNAEVSEL
+359 AKSTEYNAEVSEL

-546 IGAQDTSGGKNTN
+546 IGLQDIGGGKNTN
-559 LEEGSIASGNI
+559 LEEGTIASGTI
-570 LASSYDSGKKLI
+570 LASSYTPANKLI
-582 FNGTATPGGS
+582 FKGTATPAGS

-598 AEVLSITNI
+598 AEVVSIENV
-607 DTSATE
+607 DTSTTV
-613 PSSSLSLSV
+613 PSNSLSPSTTFTS
-622 PPVAALPNWE
+622 PSAWE

-679 ENIQSSELIKEDNS
+679 ENIQNSELITEGNS
-693 YIQTIKDSHGTI
+693 YIQTNAS
-705 TGRRYSFRGKWSDV
+705 GRRYSFRGKWSDV

-728 YTTDGGAHWHT
+728 YTTDGGAHWHI

-764 TETENYSIKF
+764 SETENYSIKF

-855 VTVKHKGTPYTGS
+855 ATVKYNGTPYLASG
-868 DLTITKTPSPDKK
+868 LTITKTPSPDKK
-881 SADAIFSFMIPNDG
+881 SADVIFSFMIPNDG

-1050 DTTQVEFTF
+1050 DTAQVEFTF

-1131 KDITPPTVKINTP
+1131 KDITPPTVKVNAP
-1144 AAGATVNKTI
+1144 VAGATVNKTI

-1178 DTNDWTK
+1178 GTNDWTK

-1192 TDGIWTFPLNTA
+1192 TDGVWTFPLNTA
-1204 ETTAPGSGGIGT
+1204 ETTAPESGGIGT
-1216 YDSDGTANGRQLKFK
+1216 YDSDGNAANGRQLKFK
-1231 ITAKDAAGNVGSKER
+1231 ITAKDAAGNVGSEER

-1253 ADRPVIRFTNISLV
+1253 ADRPVIRFTNLALN
-1267 GMTSATPVWFK
+1267 GMTAANPVWFK

-1315 ITVSGGSWNLTLP
+1315 IPVSGGSWNLTLP

-1401 DFKTVGGKELM
+1401 DFKMVGANPLM
-1412 LGGKTDSGDPAKG
+1412 LGGTTD
-1425 GSEKF
+1425 KF
-1430 YIKFEAKDANGIDE
+1430 FIRFEAKDANGIDE
-1444 TDLSVKMSNLSLD
+1444 SNLFVKVSNLWLD
-1457 DGTPV
+1457 
-1462 PEHTYTAAA
+1462 
-1471 SGTGKTHINVT
+1471 SGTEIAAHKYTTAPAGTNETHVSVT
-1482 SGSTTA
+1482 SVLTSG
-1488 DGWTEYKFDAIP
+1488 GWKQYTFSNISCKP
-1500 CTTGSGTMKLD
+1500 GSGTMKLE
-1511 IVATDKAGNKFTILR
+1511 IVATDTAGNTSPIMR
-1526 EAKVDNTAPKVDF
+1526 EVKVDNTAPKVDF
-1539 SSPRTMPSSGISPT
+1539 SSPTTETGSGISPT
-1553 KGATRVTG
+1553 KGDTRVSG

-1567 AKVWFAVSVSETV
+1567 AQVWFAVSPSGTV
-1580 SPDSDTASDKTYK
+1580 SPESDTASNNSYTY
-1593 YSNVDGTQHDGTIS
+1593 VDAGGNEHTASIS
-1607 SFDPNKTVYKEV
+1607 SFDPSKTVYKPVE
-1619 KDVSTRWYVM
+1619 DVSARWYIM
-1629 FDDDTDAAAT
+1629 FDADTDAAAT
-1639 GTHSLTLNKWLIDLG
+1639 GTHSLTLNKWLVKLK
-1654 ITTQTDIAS
+1654 ITTDADITS
-1663 TTYDKI
+1663 TAYDKI
-1669 TRLYVWIKATDA
+1669 TKLYVWIKATDA
-1681 HGNTSETSYAVW
+1681 HGNTKEYKFPIW

-1715 GTVRLAGNATDNNAP
+1715 GTVRLAGNATDNNEP
-1730 TAVFVQILS
+1730 KAVFVQILR
-1739 GDTQIAAGAPTA
+1739 DENNIPTGAPTVTDVA
-1751 AVLNDW
+1751 YW
-1757 KNRGYTVRLMSGS
+1757 HSKGYPVYLMSGS
-1770 GSSGSEWTGTPASGK
+1770 GSSGTAWTGTLAPGK
-1785 TEADYGIVATLNGG
+1785 TAADYGILATLTGG

-1809 EFNPTGNEPNKV
+1809 ELNPSGNTPNNV

-1834 SLPKSVNVTFDKNN
+1834 SLPRSVNVTFDKNN
-1848 PVFGSIQLVKSANE
+1848 PVFGSIQLVKSTNE

-1897 IKKLMIKD
+1897 IKKLTIKD
-1905 GSTTHT
+1905 GGTTHM
-1911 LITDGS
+1911 LITGS
-1917 ASSSSGKWA
+1917 NAASSSGLWD
-1926 VTRTTDG
+1926 VTNTG
-1933 KTATFKYKL
+1933 NTATFKYKL
-1942 DTASGVGECPI
+1942 NTASGVGECRI

-1966 SKYTLT
+1966 SKYALT
-1972 IKYDNQAPVLLM
+1972 IKYDNVKPELI
-1984 PSETG
+1984 PSSEMG
-1989 YNIKADVSQSDSF
+1989 YNIDVNVSQSDSF
-2002 YTFGSKVKEDA
+2002 YTFGSKVKENP
-2013 VGGKAQSGFKR
+2013 VGGIAQSGFKR
-2024 LAFFFMR
+2024 LAFYFIRHIGGDF
-2031 RSSASNAVI
+2031 V
-2040 YDPMLEKSD
+2040 YDPMLVKSN
-2049 SLNKH
+2049 SLNKL
-2054 AWNAAGIS
+2054 AANASDIS
-2062 YDSGLYWKAYSG
+2062 QDSGLYWKTYSG
-2074 VTWSATNPAVLT
+2074 VSWSNSNPAVLA
-2086 FTTDKNVHT
+2086 FTKDDNVHA
-2095 GGLVQANGT
+2095 GGLVQVNGA

-2109 SVIGSDITLDSA
+2109 SVTGSGITLDSA

-2127 TTVKVALALIV
+2127 TTVKVALALVV
-2138 DHLSAEGGVSSLE
+2138 DHLSAEGGVTSASLE
-2151 ADGYYSPDH
+2151 SDGYYSAGNLF
-2160 MINDDGD
+2160 NDDGD

-2174 KTGTTW
+2174 KTGSVW

-2200 AAFDEAGNYSV
+2200 VAFDEAGNYQT
-2211 GVVGNVDYTTFQ
+2211 GVVNN
-2223 GYTTSDA
+2223 
-2230 SETHL
+2230 
-2235 RVSAYAYD
+2235 
-2243 SAKPAFVSNNR
+2243 AKVSNNR

-2269 GTIETEEKIT
+2269 GAIEESEKLT
-2279 AYHAPKTK
+2279 AYKAPKTK
-2287 GEYDANHEDTVP
+2287 AEYDANNGDHVP
-2299 GIKSLTGF
+2299 GITSLTGF
-2307 TGGGTNSTDKAIYD
+2307 TGADKAIYD
-2321 PSRMQYKYPSRK
+2321 PSGKQYKYQGRK
-2333 AEQLKTDLTLDV
+2333 AVQLTTDLTLDV
-2345 TADMTVRGYTEITP
+2345 KADMKIRGYTEITP

-2367 IYYEYNL
+2367 IYYQYNL
-2374 PGIGNGVNTASP
+2374 PGIGAGVNTTAF
-2386 LIASGTTDYT
+2386 IASGTTDYT
-2396 IAEGAIKLQLGD
+2396 IAEGTIKLQFGD
-2408 ILKLSGTAE
+2408 ILKLSDAAE
-2417 STKDLTFTFW
+2417 STKELSFTFW

-2501 TFTGSTGAM
+2501 TFTGSTGVM

-2517 GQIVMRGTAHD
+2517 GQIVMRGAAHD

-2540 GMESVFGSAVLAT
+2540 GMESVFGSAGLAT

-2560 YYRIADGSSGHLT
+2560 YYRIANNENGTLKGT
-2573 GADKWTT
+2573 DKWSDG
-2580 HNFKFEVS
+2580 FKFECPAAGQ
-2588 DETIGRGG
+2588 TIGKSG
-2596 HDVEWTFSWDTSKI
+2596 HDVNWTFSWDTSKI
-2610 SGVAATDVEVHVLA
+2610 TGVAKTDVEVRVLA

-2681 MDVVPY
+2681 MDVVPF
-2687 IREVSRNSTYNTNR
+2687 ITEVKTRLTSADGGFKGAFSRSSTGEYPVQEGERIQIFGFNIGTNAAKVSIPGMAPDTQLAASGSLANTILLTGATSGDIVLKVNNITAINNMIDERKAYNIEANNMNNNKLTVKRKLFVWNMKPIIDNNAMESPQFVMDKKSNYYLAFGNLRTIGSGGWDAMRLSTKISKNGTVTASDDWEFCYSKFQNIMIGYDGNGNPYLGATDTDRATGQSTGFSFCFQQPSNSSNYSLGKNKTRLENCDNELTNVYDVNRVRIPKIAVQGGGTALDPAKIAMVYFDGNMKDDSAVKFRFGTVINVETSVPTVSDTRTAITGGIAYNVGNNGAGSDPYSPKKSGSAKGYEIIADTADSTTHKSGLYAAVGLTSTNR
-2701 ARSGAIPLL
+2701 AVVVWYDAANSQLVYSYRDMGASYAAPGTEGDRKTTDWQNHAVVIDDGAPLYVDLVIDDEDGLHIGYYSSGNGGVRYAYLAPDKV
-2710 RGETGNTL
+2710 TGTTKPNT
-2718 TGFNFAAGSGTSL
+2718 SD
-2731 TITANKNGTGQS
+2731 
-2743 VTTENLSLSG
+2743 
-2753 SSFTFK
+2753 FK
-2759 VPDTAKDGYL
+2759 IATV
-2769 HLVVNGVAAVNNING
+2769 
-2784 YTASNMEDSD
+2784 D
-2794 TYGTAKHS
+2794 TYMNPGTFLKMGV
-2802 DDRLVHIWRVSK
+2802 RKENSK
-2814 EDTFKGSK
+2814 QVPYISYYHNGFYGSK
-2822 NAIYPAMSKGTG
+2822 NAARIAWLKDGI
-2834 GTLYA
+2834 A
-2839 SFSNYSKSQVYYS
+2839 SADDVKNGVVSNK
-2852 NAFTGDPDPDHS
+2852 FTGDW
-2864 PEVGGAGTTTLFTGY
+2864 VVM
-2879 DPPEETDITVNGTE
+2879 TV
-2893 VNVLYAANYHGGTP
+2893 
-2907 YKWGIGVYASPWNDT
+2907 
-2922 NPENA
+2922 
-2927 GGIYL
+2927 
-2932 YDKDAVDTEVG
+2932 
-2943 NYNNAKMYRF
+2943 
-2953 ELFTYDNE
+2953 
-2961 LQQFK
+2961 
-2966 NIRTVRFGDNIYV
+2966 
-2979 VYYDRLT
+2979 
-2986 GAVKFAWVDDS
+2986 
-2997 KTPNTS
+2997 
-3003 AKALPWC
+3003 
-3010 VIDGNHDVT
+3010 
-3019 DTDSKVPDA
+3019 
-3028 PASAPLTQK
+3028 PASNGIQQYTICQGVPTSGDYANK
-3037 TFTFVSP
+3037 VIAAYFT
-3044 NNSTYKA
+3044 NKNYEM
-3051 PYVLSNFDDGL
+3051 
-3062 SVSNAVWESI
+3062 AV
-3072 AVTTTK
+3072 
-3078 DGYPVVVYLDS
+3078 
-3089 ATGSLRLARSTKTQP
+3089 
-3104 TAPAD
+3104 
-3109 WTIQKVLA
+3109 
-3117 SSDKNGKNASDYI
+3117 
-3130 RAGIGTDGILHIAFQ
+3130 
-3145 NTKGQL
+3145 
-3151 VYVKSTNTS
+3151 
-3160 DNGLTKY
+3160 LTK
-3167 AFGKSEVL
+3167 
-3175 DDSGMSIDMT
+3175 
-3185 INVTIPYIT
+3185 
-3194 YVSRPN
+3194 
-3200 SYDAIR
+3200 
-3206 IAYKTSMDFNNTG
+3206 
-3219 TNVEGWETMTAPL
+3219 
-3232 NERAANSRIC
+3232 
-3242 IETQAK
+3242 
-3248 HFGTTEKMPVAVGF
+3248 
-3262 KTNSDYRAAFYV
+3262 
-3274 GK
+3274 

>member
-166 SPSSSGG
+166 SPSSSAA

-253 YKAIFGETEVN
+253 YKAIFGEAEVN

-345 EDAAVTNIANALDG
+345 EDAAVTDITNALNG
-359 AKSAEYNAEVSEL
+359 AKSTEYNAEVSEL

-546 IGAQDTSGGKNTN
+546 IGLQDIGGGKNTN
-559 LEEGSIASGNI
+559 LEEGTIASGTI
-570 LASSYDSGKKLI
+570 LASSYTPANKLI
-582 FNGTATPGGS
+582 FKGTATPAGS

-598 AEVLSITNI
+598 AEVVSIENV
-607 DTSATE
+607 DTSTTV
-613 PSSSLSLSV
+613 PSNSLSPSTTFTS
-622 PPVAALPNWE
+622 PSAWE
-632 TVVTEATSLP
+632 TVVTEASPLP

-671 KKKPAFTV
+671 KKAPVLTV
-679 ENIQSSELIKEDNS
+679 DNITNSALVTEENS
-693 YIQTIKDSHGTI
+693 YIQTIKDSGGNI

-728 YTTDGGAHWHT
+728 YTTDGGALWHI

-750 QVTSEASW
+750 QVTSTASW

-801 TPLEAKVNTTST
+801 GSLEAKVNTAPE
-813 DTDVAGKYVNKAMRG
+813 TDVAGKYVNKVMAG
-828 KTLTVKASVA
+828 KTLTAKIKVS
-838 DTFSLGS
+838 DNFSLGS
-845 DDAAVKGNIT
+845 SDAAVKANIT
-855 VTVKHKGTPYTGS
+855 ATVKYNGTPYPGS
-868 DLTITKTPSPDKK
+868 GLTITKTPSPDKK

-977 LSTEPN
+977 LSTESN

-1131 KDITPPTVKINTP
+1131 KDITPPTVKVNAP
-1144 AAGATVNKTI
+1144 VAGATVNKTI

-1178 DTNDWTK
+1178 GTNDWTK

-1192 TDGIWTFPLNTA
+1192 TDGVWTFPLNTA

-1216 YDSDGTANGRQLKFK
+1216 YDSDGNAANGRQLKFK
-1231 ITAKDAAGNVGSKER
+1231 ITAKDAAGNVGSEER

-1315 ITVSGGSWNLTLP
+1315 IPVSGGSWNLTLP
-1328 DGPAT
+1328 DGPKT

-1341 ANTEFTSEETGATNA
+1341 ANTEFTSEETGAINA

-1462 PEHTYTAAA
+1462 VEHTYTAAA

-1681 HGNTSETSYAVW
+1681 HGNTSETSYAIW

-1702 VTIDYPANDARLG
+1702 VTIDYPLNDARLG

-1848 PVFGSIQLVKSANE
+1848 PVFGSIQLVKSTNE

-1911 LITDGS
+1911 LITGGT
-1917 ASSSSGKWA
+1917 ASSSSGLWN
-1926 VTRTTDG
+1926 VTNAG
-1933 KTATFKYKL
+1933 NTATFKYKL
-1942 DTASGVGECPI
+1942 NTASGVGECPI

-2062 YDSGLYWKAYSG
+2062 YDSGLYWKTYNVSWNNS
-2074 VTWSATNPAVLT
+2074 TPELLT
-2086 FTTDKNVHT
+2086 LSSKDKNVHT

-2109 SVIGSDITLDSA
+2109 SVSSTGITLDSA

-2211 GVVGNVDYTTFQ
+2211 GVVGNVAESTFRT
-2223 GYTTSDA
+2223 YTTSDA
-2230 SETHL
+2230 TETNL
-2235 RVSAYAYD
+2235 QVSAYAYD

-2287 GEYDANHEDTVP
+2287 GEYDANHDDTVP

-2307 TGGGTNSTDKAIYD
+2307 TGSNKAIYD
-2321 PSRMQYKYPSRK
+2321 LSRMQYKYPSRK
-2333 AEQLKTDLTLDV
+2333 AVELKTDLTLDV
-2345 TADMTVRGYTEITP
+2345 SADMTVRGYTEITP

-2540 GMESVFGSAVLAT
+2540 GMGSVFGSAGLAT

-2560 YYRIADGSSGHLT
+2560 YYRIADGSSGRLT
-2573 GADKWTT
+2573 GANKWTT

-2588 DETIGRGG
+2588 DETIGKGG
-2596 HDVEWTFSWDTSKI
+2596 HDAKWTFSWDTSKI

-2629 PTCAESTASG
+2629 PTCASASAG
-2639 GGFTYA
+2639 TL
-2645 SVDGKKYY
+2645 SVDGTTH
-2653 KDAVYATPKGD
+2653 YAAATYNNPKGD
-2664 TPSATQT
+2664 TPSTAQT

-2687 IREVSRNSTYNTNR
+2687 IRGIVTGLDKAYTKKPSVFNR
-2701 ARSGAIPLL
+2701 SATGAYPVKQ
-2710 RGETGNTL
+2710 GETIQIQGFNIGTDVAKVSIPGMAANTVLQNAGTPSNPIHNTITL
-2718 TGFNFAAGSGTSL
+2718 TGAKSGDIVLKVGSVEA
-2731 TITANKNGTGQS
+2731 INNKNAAPVFTKQSDGTYAVSAKAYNAESNGINNTRLTDDRRLAVWKFNDIVTDSAVRYPTMRVGKDTNQTVGFVYDSGAQS
-2743 VTTENLSLSG
+2743 VRMNSG
-2753 SSFTFK
+2753 GSDYRVDFSFTQWY
-2759 VPDTAKDGYL
+2759 DTAVAVDKAGRMYGSAM
-2769 HLVVNGVAAVNNING
+2769 NG
-2784 YTASNMEDSD
+2784 DS
-2794 TYGTAKHS
+2794 GGKGNQAKQP
-2802 DDRLVHIWRVSK
+2802 
-2814 EDTFKGSK
+2814 
-2822 NAIYPAMSKGTG
+2822 NYYTG
-2834 GTLYA
+2834 GFANYGFYAWNTLNNPGEIKGLLPTSSADSHMAY
-2839 SFSNYSKSQVYYS
+2839 
-2852 NAFTGDPDPDHS
+2852 
-2864 PEVGGAGTTTLFTGY
+2864 GAGTKKVALENSKSGSNFSANRIKNPKIAISSGTLISAEGKVYTVYYESLANQVRFRYG
-2879 DPPEETDITVNGTE
+2879 TVNGT
-2893 VNVLYAANYHGGTP
+2893 VDSNNQLTFGGAL
-2907 YKWGIGVYASPWNDT
+2907 KNHNNND
-2922 NPENA
+2922 E
-2927 GGIYL
+2927 GSG
-2932 YDKDAVDTEVG
+2932 
-2943 NYNNAKMYRF
+2943 
-2953 ELFTYDNE
+2953 
-2961 LQQFK
+2961 
-2966 NIRTVRFGDNIYV
+2966 
-2979 VYYDRLT
+2979 
-2986 GAVKFAWVDDS
+2986 
-2997 KTPNTS
+2997 
-3003 AKALPWC
+3003 
-3010 VIDGNHDVT
+3010 
-3019 DTDSKVPDA
+3019 
-3028 PASAPLTQK
+3028 
-3037 TFTFVSP
+3037 
-3044 NNSTYKA
+3044 
-3051 PYVLSNFDDGL
+3051 
-3062 SVSNAVWESI
+3062 
-3072 AVTTTK
+3072 
-3078 DGYPVVVYLDS
+3078 DGYQVIAGS
-3089 ATGSLRLARSTKTQP
+3089 GSTGTSTSTG
-3104 TAPAD
+3104 T
-3109 WTIQKVLA
+3109 TNV
-3117 SSDKNGKNASDYI
+3117 N
-3130 RAGIGTDGILHIAFQ
+3130 RAGE
-3145 NTKGQL
+3145 
-3151 VYVKSTNTS
+3151 Y
-3160 DNGLTKY
+3160 
-3167 AFGKSEVL
+3167 
-3175 DDSGMSIDMT
+3175 
-3185 INVTIPYIT
+3185 
-3194 YVSRPN
+3194 
-3200 SYDAIR
+3200 
-3206 IAYKTSMDFNNTG
+3206 
-3219 TNVEGWETMTAPL
+3219 
-3232 NERAANSRIC
+3232 
-3242 IETQAK
+3242 
-3248 HFGTTEKMPVAVGF
+3248 VAVGVDGTTAVVAWYDAENQSLLF
-3262 KTNSDYRAAFYV
+3262 SYNDNPSDSTKADNWGKNTKVIDSDFAGWYVDMVVDENHGIHIAYYGASAGDLKYAYLPKYDSTAAFDVVTVDSYLSV
-3274 GK
+3274 GTNISVDVMKKTVGSNTYYIPHISCFMSSFTKTRYSIRTAWLNTLGLASVPAGVAKDEFTGDWEVMTVPTDAIPLDYTIGIGIKKNGSNNDSALLGYGTKKGLQTASLE

>member
-298 SGPGNQTKHYYRNT
+298 SGPGNQTTHYYRNT

-345 EDAAVTNIANALDG
+345 EDAAVTDITNALNG
-359 AKSAEYNAEVSEL
+359 AKSTEYNAEVSEL

-450 AQTNGEFT
+450 AKTNGEFT

-467 APPALP
+467 ARPTTLP
-473 NPSLPDWIEVKKI
+473 PDWIEVKTI

-546 IGAQDTSGGKNTN
+546 IGPQDISGDKNTN
-559 LEEGSIASGNI
+559 LEEGTIASGTI
-570 LASSYDSGKKLI
+570 LASSYTPANKLI
-582 FNGTATPGGS
+582 FKGTATPAGS

-613 PSSSLSLSV
+613 PSSSLLLSV

-632 TVVTEATSLP
+632 TVVTEASPLP
-642 EGNYKVK
+642 YGNYKVK

-671 KKKPAFTV
+671 KKAPVLTV
-679 ENIQSSELIKEDNS
+679 DNITNSALVTEENS
-693 YIQTIKDSHGTI
+693 YIQTIKDSGGNI

-728 YTTDGGAHWHT
+728 YTTDGGALWHI

-750 QVTSEASW
+750 QVTSTASW

-801 TPLEAKVNTTST
+801 GSLEAKVNTAPE
-813 DTDVAGKYVNKAMRG
+813 TDVAGKYVNKVMAG
-828 KTLTVKASVA
+828 KTLTAKIKVS
-838 DTFSLGS
+838 DNFSLGS
-845 DDAAVKGNIT
+845 SDAAVKANIT
-855 VTVKHKGTPYTGS
+855 ATVKYNGTPYPGS
-868 DLTITKTPSPDKK
+868 GLTITKTPSPDKK

-977 LSTEPN
+977 LSTGPN

-1131 KDITPPTVKINTP
+1131 KDITPPTVKVNAP
-1144 AAGATVNKTI
+1144 VAGATVNKTI

-1178 DTNDWTK
+1178 GTNDWTK

-1192 TDGIWTFPLNTA
+1192 TDGVWTFPLNTA
-1204 ETTAPGSGGIGT
+1204 ETTAPESGGIGT
-1216 YDSDGTANGRQLKFK
+1216 YDSDGNAANGRQLKFK
-1231 ITAKDAAGNVGSKER
+1231 ITAKDAAGNVGSEER

-1253 ADRPVIRFTNISLV
+1253 ADRPVIRFTNLALN
-1267 GMTSATPVWFK
+1267 GMTAANPVWFK

-1315 ITVSGGSWNLTLP
+1315 IPVSGGSWNLTLP
-1328 DGPAT
+1328 DGPKT

-1462 PEHTYTAAA
+1462 VEHTYTAAA

-1911 LITDGS
+1911 LITGGT
-1917 ASSSSGKWA
+1917 ASSSSGLWN
-1926 VTRTTDG
+1926 VTNTG
-1933 KTATFKYKL
+1933 NTATFKYKL
-1942 DTASGVGECPI
+1942 NTASGVGECPI

-2040 YDPMLEKSD
+2040 YDPMLEKGD

-2062 YDSGLYWKAYSG
+2062 YDSGLYWKTYNVSWNNS
-2074 VTWSATNPAVLT
+2074 TPELLT
-2086 FTTDKNVHT
+2086 LSSKDKNVHT

-2109 SVIGSDITLDSA
+2109 SVSSTGITLDSA

-2211 GVVGNVDYTTFQ
+2211 GVVGNVAESTFRT
-2223 GYTTSDA
+2223 YTTSDA
-2230 SETHL
+2230 TETHL
-2235 RVSAYAYD
+2235 QVSAYAYD

-2287 GEYDANHEDTVP
+2287 GEYDANHDDTVP

-2307 TGGGTNSTDKAIYD
+2307 TGSNEAVYD
-2321 PSRMQYKYPSRK
+2321 LSRMQYKYPSRK

-2501 TFTGSTGAM
+2501 TFTGSTGVM

-2517 GQIVMRGTAHD
+2517 GQIVMRGAAHD

-2629 PTCAESTASG
+2629 PTCTSASAG
-2639 GGFTYA
+2639 DL
-2645 SVDGKKYY
+2645 SVDGTTH
-2653 KDAVYATPKGD
+2653 YAAATYNNPKGD
-2664 TPSATQT
+2664 TPSTAQT

-2687 IREVSRNSTYNTNR
+2687 IRGVENKVGEGLSNSVIRGSDGTYSMNYSTTEKMTVKGFNLKPLSGNPTVTIGGTAVANAKVTVVNDGISILKD
-2701 ARSGAIPLL
+2701 ARSGELTVTVNTVESINNKVDITKPYNQEKDITNPSSNLWSAKRELVFWENTQVYKGHDDQTFYYPSMVMNGSQPIFAYCNNNDGYTY
-2710 RGETGNTL
+2710 RTHSNIQSGKRTGIWYARNAVLAKTADGSYIL
-2718 TGFNFAAGSGTSL
+2718 ASNEDNFSSNEAGYLYVALNDTTALAEIDQRNYNDKELVELCGVDWNGTANGGSRDARYLNRFRFPNLIADGNIADLQIYVSYYEARLKQIQFFAFKTTRTGSGTSFDPYEYDTNL
-2731 TITANKNGTGQS
+2731 SMPTRDYQIASNGNLAVPNTTGGNSSEHTAMAKVGTGIYIAYYDAAS
-2743 VTTENLSLSG
+2743 TTLKL
-2753 SSFTFK
+2753 
-2759 VPDTAKDGYL
+2759 AY
-2769 HLVVNGVAAVNNING
+2769 
-2784 YTASNMEDSD
+2784 
-2794 TYGTAKHS
+2794 
-2802 DDRLVHIWRVSK
+2802 SK
-2814 EDTFKGSK
+2814 SPLLATGLA
-2822 NAIYPAMSKGTG
+2822 NTNTGLGTG
-2834 GTLYA
+2834 GAAWSTLEVDNGTLTGQYVSMVA
-2839 SFSNYSKSQVYYS
+2839 AGSKLYIVYHDAANSALKLAVVETSGAAAVVTSEVIVDAYQS
-2852 NAFTGDPDPDHS
+2852 VGYKTGITMVNGLPYISYYNNAQAGTKSTIKLAYPKDAAAIAQPGAETSGAFTGNWIARYIPSVSVPNVGI
-2864 PEVGGAGTTTLFTGY
+2864 PEFNRVMI
-2879 DPPEETDITVNGTE
+2879 D
-2893 VNVLYAANYHGGTP
+2893 NYNEGGTNKP
-2907 YKWGIGVYASPWNDT
+2907 
-2922 NPENA
+2922 
-2927 GGIYL
+2927 
-2932 YDKDAVDTEVG
+2932 
-2943 NYNNAKMYRF
+2943 
-2953 ELFTYDNE
+2953 
-2961 LQQFK
+2961 
-2966 NIRTVRFGDNIYV
+2966 
-2979 VYYDRLT
+2979 
-2986 GAVKFAWVDDS
+2986 
-2997 KTPNTS
+2997 
-3003 AKALPWC
+3003 
-3010 VIDGNHDVT
+3010 
-3019 DTDSKVPDA
+3019 
-3028 PASAPLTQK
+3028 
-3037 TFTFVSP
+3037 
-3044 NNSTYKA
+3044 
-3051 PYVLSNFDDGL
+3051 
-3062 SVSNAVWESI
+3062 
-3072 AVTTTK
+3072 
-3078 DGYPVVVYLDS
+3078 
-3089 ATGSLRLARSTKTQP
+3089 
-3104 TAPAD
+3104 
-3109 WTIQKVLA
+3109 VLA
-3117 SSDKNGKNASDYI
+3117 WLGEPFIEY
-3130 RAGIGTDGILHIAFQ
+3130 
-3145 NTKGQL
+3145 TKM
-3151 VYVKSTNTS
+3151 K
-3160 DNGLTKY
+3160 
-3167 AFGKSEVL
+3167 
-3175 DDSGMSIDMT
+3175 
-3185 INVTIPYIT
+3185 
-3194 YVSRPN
+3194 
-3200 SYDAIR
+3200 
-3206 IAYKTSMDFNNTG
+3206 
-3219 TNVEGWETMTAPL
+3219 
-3232 NERAANSRIC
+3232 
-3242 IETQAK
+3242 
-3248 HFGTTEKMPVAVGF
+3248 
-3262 KTNSDYRAAFYV
+3262 
-3274 GK
+3274 

>member
-166 SPSSSGG
+166 SPSSSGV

-298 SGPGNQTKHYYRNT
+298 SGPGNQTTHYYRNT

-345 EDAAVTNIANALDG
+345 EDAAVTDITNALNG
-359 AKSAEYNAEVSEL
+359 AKSTEYNAEVSEL

-546 IGAQDTSGGKNTN
+546 IGLQDIGGGKNTN
-559 LEEGSIASGNI
+559 LEEGTIASGTI
-570 LASSYDSGKKLI
+570 LASSYTPANKLI
-582 FNGTATPGGS
+582 FKGTATPAGS

-598 AEVLSITNI
+598 AEVVSIENV
-607 DTSATE
+607 DTSTTV
-613 PSSSLSLSV
+613 PSNSLSPSTTFTS
-622 PPVAALPNWE
+622 PSAWE

-671 KKKPAFTV
+671 KKAPVLTV
-679 ENIQSSELIKEDNS
+679 DNITNSALVTEENS
-693 YIQTIKDSHGTI
+693 YIQTIKDSGGNI

-728 YTTDGGAHWHT
+728 YSTNGGSNWNT
-739 VTDSANGSAVP
+739 VTDLTNGSAVP
-750 QVTSEASW
+750 QVTSTASW
-758 TANIDV
+758 TANIDI
-764 TETENYSIKF
+764 TEQENYKIKF
-774 RATDGAGLQTESS
+774 RATDGAGLQTESIE
-787 NYTGIKFDFSVPTI
+787 YTGIKFDFSVPTI
-801 TPLEAKVNTTST
+801 GSLEAKVNTAPE
-813 DTDVAGKYVNKAMRG
+813 TDVAGKYVNKVMAG
-828 KTLTVKASVA
+828 KTLTAKIKVS
-838 DTFSLGS
+838 DNFSLGS
-845 DDAAVKGNIT
+845 DDTTVKANIT
-855 VTVKHKGTPYTGS
+855 ATVKYNGTPYTGS
-868 DLTITKTPSPDKK
+868 DLTITKTPSSDKK

-1050 DTTQVEFTF
+1050 DTAQVEFTF

-1131 KDITPPTVKINTP
+1131 KDITPPTVKVNAP
-1144 AAGATVNKTI
+1144 VAGATVNKTI

-1178 DTNDWTK
+1178 GTNDWTK

-1192 TDGIWTFPLNTA
+1192 TDGVWTFPLNTA
-1204 ETTAPGSGGIGT
+1204 ETTAPESGGIGT

-1231 ITAKDAAGNVGSKER
+1231 ITAKDAAGNVGSEER

-1253 ADRPVIRFTNISLV
+1253 ADRPVIRFTNLSLN
-1267 GMTSATPVWFK
+1267 GMTAANPVWFK

-1315 ITVSGGSWNLTLP
+1315 IPVSGGSWNLTLP

-1751 AVLNDW
+1751 AVLTDW
-1757 KNRGYTVRLMSGS
+1757 QSKGYTVRLMSGS
-1770 GSSGSEWTGTPASGK
+1770 GSSGSAWTGTPASGK

-1911 LITDGS
+1911 LITGS
-1917 ASSSSGKWA
+1917 TASSSSGLWN
-1926 VTRTTDG
+1926 VTNTG
-1933 KTATFKYKL
+1933 NTATFKYKL
-1942 DTASGVGECPI
+1942 NTASGVGECPI

-2040 YDPMLEKSD
+2040 YDPMLEKGD

-2062 YDSGLYWKAYSG
+2062 YDSGLYWKTYNVSWNNS
-2074 VTWSATNPAVLT
+2074 TPELLT
-2086 FTTDKNVHT
+2086 LSSKDKNVHT

-2109 SVIGSDITLDSA
+2109 SVDSTGITLDSA
-2121 LAANPG
+2121 LAVNPG

-2211 GVVGNVDYTTFQ
+2211 GVVGNVAESTFRT
-2223 GYTTSDA
+2223 YTTSDA

-2235 RVSAYAYD
+2235 QVSAYAYD
-2243 SAKPAFVSNNR
+2243 STKPAFVSNNR

-2287 GEYDANHEDTVP
+2287 GEYDANHDDTVP

-2307 TGGGTNSTDKAIYD
+2307 TGSNEAVYD
-2321 PSRMQYKYPSRK
+2321 LSRMQYKYPSRK

-2417 STKDLTFTFW
+2417 STKDLAFTFW

-2477 ESDNSLFGNSRENG
+2477 ESGNSLFGNSRENG

-2540 GMESVFGSAVLAT
+2540 GMESIFGSAGLAT
-2553 KAVGSVT
+2553 KAVGAVT

-2573 GADKWTT
+2573 GKDKWST
-2580 HNFKFEVS
+2580 HGFKFEAY
-2588 DETIGRGG
+2588 DETIGKGG
-2596 HDVEWTFSWDTSKI
+2596 HDAKWAFSWDTSKI
-2610 SGVAATDVEVHVLA
+2610 ASVAKTDVEVHVLA
-2624 YNKGE
+2624 YNKGT
-2629 PTCAESTASG
+2629 PTCLPASTG
-2639 GGFTYA
+2639 TL
-2645 SVDGKKYY
+2645 SVDGTTH
-2653 KDAVYATPKGD
+2653 YAAATYNNPIGSA
-2664 TPSATQT
+2664 PSTVQT

-2681 MDVVPY
+2681 MDVVPF
-2687 IREVSRNSTYNTNR
+2687 IREIENKVGEGLSNSVIRGSDGTYSMNYSTTEKMTVKGFNLKPLSGKPTVTIGGTAVANAKVTVVNDGISILKD
-2701 ARSGAIPLL
+2701 ARSGELTVTVNTVESINNKVDITKPYNQEKDITNPSSNLWNAKRELVFWENKQVYHGHDDQTFYYPSMVMNGSQPIFAYCNNNDGFTY
-2710 RGETGNTL
+2710 RTHSDIQSGKRTGIWYARNAVLAKTADGSYIL
-2718 TGFNFAAGSGTSL
+2718 ASNEDNFSSNEAGYLYVALNDTTALAEIDRRNYNGKELVELCGVDWNGTSNGGSSDARYLNRFRFPNLIADGNIADLQIYVSYYEARLKQIQFFAFKTTRTGSGTSFDPYEYGTNL
-2731 TITANKNGTGQS
+2731 SMPTRDYQIASNGNLAVPNTTGGNSSEHTAMAKVGTGIYIAYYDAAS
-2743 VTTENLSLSG
+2743 TTLKL
-2753 SSFTFK
+2753 
-2759 VPDTAKDGYL
+2759 AY
-2769 HLVVNGVAAVNNING
+2769 
-2784 YTASNMEDSD
+2784 
-2794 TYGTAKHS
+2794 
-2802 DDRLVHIWRVSK
+2802 SK
-2814 EDTFKGSK
+2814 SPLLATGLA
-2822 NAIYPAMSKGTG
+2822 NTNTGLGTG
-2834 GTLYA
+2834 GAAWSTLEVDNGTLTGQYVSMVA
-2839 SFSNYSKSQVYYS
+2839 VGSKLYIVYHDAANSALKLAVVETSGAAAVVTSEVIVDAYQS
-2852 NAFTGDPDPDHS
+2852 VGYKTGITMVNGLPYISYYNNAQAGTKSTIKLAYPKDAAAIAQPGAETSGAFTGNWIARYIPSVSVPNVGI
-2864 PEVGGAGTTTLFTGY
+2864 PEFNRVMI
-2879 DPPEETDITVNGTE
+2879 D
-2893 VNVLYAANYHGGTP
+2893 NYNEGGTNKP
-2907 YKWGIGVYASPWNDT
+2907 
-2922 NPENA
+2922 
-2927 GGIYL
+2927 
-2932 YDKDAVDTEVG
+2932 
-2943 NYNNAKMYRF
+2943 
-2953 ELFTYDNE
+2953 
-2961 LQQFK
+2961 
-2966 NIRTVRFGDNIYV
+2966 
-2979 VYYDRLT
+2979 
-2986 GAVKFAWVDDS
+2986 
-2997 KTPNTS
+2997 
-3003 AKALPWC
+3003 
-3010 VIDGNHDVT
+3010 
-3019 DTDSKVPDA
+3019 
-3028 PASAPLTQK
+3028 
-3037 TFTFVSP
+3037 
-3044 NNSTYKA
+3044 
-3051 PYVLSNFDDGL
+3051 
-3062 SVSNAVWESI
+3062 
-3072 AVTTTK
+3072 
-3078 DGYPVVVYLDS
+3078 
-3089 ATGSLRLARSTKTQP
+3089 
-3104 TAPAD
+3104 
-3109 WTIQKVLA
+3109 VLA
-3117 SSDKNGKNASDYI
+3117 WLGEPFIEY
-3130 RAGIGTDGILHIAFQ
+3130 
-3145 NTKGQL
+3145 TKM
-3151 VYVKSTNTS
+3151 K
-3160 DNGLTKY
+3160 
-3167 AFGKSEVL
+3167 
-3175 DDSGMSIDMT
+3175 
-3185 INVTIPYIT
+3185 
-3194 YVSRPN
+3194 
-3200 SYDAIR
+3200 
-3206 IAYKTSMDFNNTG
+3206 
-3219 TNVEGWETMTAPL
+3219 
-3232 NERAANSRIC
+3232 
-3242 IETQAK
+3242 
-3248 HFGTTEKMPVAVGF
+3248 
-3262 KTNSDYRAAFYV
+3262 
-3274 GK
+3274 

>member
-298 SGPGNQTKHYYRNT
+298 SGPGNQTTHYYRNT

-345 EDAAVTNIANALDG
+345 EDAAVTDITNALNG
-359 AKSAEYNAEVSEL
+359 AKSTEYNAEVSEL

-450 AQTNGEFT
+450 AKTNGEFT

-467 APPALP
+467 ARPTTLP
-473 NPSLPDWIEVKKI
+473 PDWIEVKTI

-546 IGAQDTSGGKNTN
+546 IGPQDISGDKNTN
-559 LEEGSIASGNI
+559 LEEGTIASGTI
-570 LASSYDSGKKLI
+570 LASSYTPANKLI
-582 FNGTATPGGS
+582 FKGTATPAGS

-613 PSSSLSLSV
+613 PSSSLLLSV

-632 TVVTEATSLP
+632 TVVTEASPLP
-642 EGNYKVK
+642 YGNYKVK

-671 KKKPAFTV
+671 KKAPVLTV
-679 ENIQSSELIKEDNS
+679 DNITNSALVTEENS
-693 YIQTIKDSHGTI
+693 YIQTIKDSGGNI

-728 YTTDGGAHWHT
+728 YTTDGGALWHI

-750 QVTSEASW
+750 QVTSTASW

-801 TPLEAKVNTTST
+801 GSLEAKVNTAPE
-813 DTDVAGKYVNKAMRG
+813 TDVAGKYVNKVMAG
-828 KTLTVKASVA
+828 KTLTAKIKVS
-838 DTFSLGS
+838 DNFSLGS
-845 DDAAVKGNIT
+845 SDAAVKANIT
-855 VTVKHKGTPYTGS
+855 ATVKYNGTPYPGS
-868 DLTITKTPSPDKK
+868 GLTITKTPSPDKK

-977 LSTEPN
+977 LSTGPN

-1131 KDITPPTVKINTP
+1131 KDITPPTVKVNAP
-1144 AAGATVNKTI
+1144 VAGATVNKTI

-1178 DTNDWTK
+1178 GTNDWTK

-1192 TDGIWTFPLNTA
+1192 TDGVWTFPLNTA
-1204 ETTAPGSGGIGT
+1204 ETTAPESGGIGT
-1216 YDSDGTANGRQLKFK
+1216 YDSDGNAANGRQLKFK
-1231 ITAKDAAGNVGSKER
+1231 ITAKDAAGNVGSEER

-1253 ADRPVIRFTNISLV
+1253 ADRPVIRFTNLALN
-1267 GMTSATPVWFK
+1267 GMTAANPVWFK

-1315 ITVSGGSWNLTLP
+1315 IPVSGGSWNLTLP

-1401 DFKTVGGKELM
+1401 DFKMVGANPLM
-1412 LGGKTDSGDPAKG
+1412 LGGTTD
-1425 GSEKF
+1425 KF
-1430 YIKFEAKDANGIDE
+1430 FIRFEAKDANGIDE
-1444 TDLSVKMSNLSLD
+1444 SNLFVKVSNLWLD
-1457 DGTPV
+1457 
-1462 PEHTYTAAA
+1462 
-1471 SGTGKTHINVT
+1471 SGTEIAAHKYTTAPAGTNETHVSVT
-1482 SGSTTA
+1482 SVLTSG
-1488 DGWTEYKFDAIP
+1488 GWKQYTFSNISCKP
-1500 CTTGSGTMKLD
+1500 GSGTMKLE
-1511 IVATDKAGNKFTILR
+1511 IVATDTAGNTSPIMR
-1526 EAKVDNTAPKVDF
+1526 EVKVDNTAPKVDF
-1539 SSPRTMPSSGISPT
+1539 SSPTTETGSGISPT
-1553 KGATRVTG
+1553 KGDTRVSG

-1567 AKVWFAVSVSETV
+1567 AQVWFAVSPSGTV
-1580 SPDSDTASDKTYK
+1580 SPESDTASNNSYTY
-1593 YSNVDGTQHDGTIS
+1593 VDAGGNEHTASIS
-1607 SFDPNKTVYKEV
+1607 SFDPSKTVYKPVE
-1619 KDVSTRWYVM
+1619 DVSARWYIM
-1629 FDDDTDAAAT
+1629 FDADTDAAAT
-1639 GTHSLTLNKWLIDLG
+1639 GTHSLTLNKWLVKLK
-1654 ITTQTDIAS
+1654 ITTDADITS
-1663 TTYDKI
+1663 TAYDKI
-1669 TRLYVWIKATDA
+1669 TKLYVWIKATDA
-1681 HGNTSETSYAVW
+1681 HGNTKEYKFPIW

-1715 GTVRLAGNATDNNAP
+1715 GTVRLAGNATDNNEP
-1730 TAVFVQILS
+1730 KAVFVQILR
-1739 GDTQIAAGAPTA
+1739 DENNIPTGAPTVTDVA
-1751 AVLNDW
+1751 YW
-1757 KNRGYTVRLMSGS
+1757 HSKGYPVYLMSGS
-1770 GSSGSEWTGTPASGK
+1770 GSSGTAWTGTLAPGK
-1785 TEADYGIVATLNGG
+1785 TAADYGILATLTGG

-1809 EFNPTGNEPNKV
+1809 ELNPSGNTPNNV

-1834 SLPKSVNVTFDKNN
+1834 SLPRSVNVTFDKNN
-1848 PVFGSIQLVKSANE
+1848 PVFGSIQLVKSTNE

-1897 IKKLMIKD
+1897 IKKLTIKD
-1905 GSTTHT
+1905 GGTTHM
-1911 LITDGS
+1911 LITGS
-1917 ASSSSGKWA
+1917 NAASSSGLWD
-1926 VTRTTDG
+1926 VTNTG
-1933 KTATFKYKL
+1933 NTATFKYKL
-1942 DTASGVGECPI
+1942 NTASGVGECRI

-1966 SKYTLT
+1966 SKYALT
-1972 IKYDNQAPVLLM
+1972 IKYDNVKPELI
-1984 PSETG
+1984 PSSEMG
-1989 YNIKADVSQSDSF
+1989 YNIDVNVSQSDSF
-2002 YTFGSKVKEDA
+2002 YTFGSKVKENP
-2013 VGGKAQSGFKR
+2013 VGGIAQSGFKR
-2024 LAFFFMR
+2024 LAFYFIRHIGGDF
-2031 RSSASNAVI
+2031 V
-2040 YDPMLEKSD
+2040 YDPMLVKSN
-2049 SLNKH
+2049 SLNKL
-2054 AWNAAGIS
+2054 AANASDIS
-2062 YDSGLYWKAYSG
+2062 QDSGLYWKTYSG
-2074 VTWSATNPAVLT
+2074 VSWSNSNPAVLA
-2086 FTTDKNVHT
+2086 FTKDDNVHA
-2095 GGLVQANGT
+2095 GGLVQVNGA

-2109 SVIGSDITLDSA
+2109 SVTGSGITLDSA

-2127 TTVKVALALIV
+2127 TTVKVALALVV
-2138 DHLSAEGGVSSLE
+2138 DHLSAEGGVTSASLE
-2151 ADGYYSPDH
+2151 SDGYYSAGNLF
-2160 MINDDGD
+2160 NDDGD

-2174 KTGTTW
+2174 KTGSVW

-2200 AAFDEAGNYSV
+2200 VAFDEAGNYQT
-2211 GVVGNVDYTTFQ
+2211 GVVNN
-2223 GYTTSDA
+2223 
-2230 SETHL
+2230 
-2235 RVSAYAYD
+2235 
-2243 SAKPAFVSNNR
+2243 AKVSNNR

-2269 GTIETEEKIT
+2269 GAIEESEKLT
-2279 AYHAPKTK
+2279 AYKAPKTK
-2287 GEYDANHEDTVP
+2287 AEYDANNGDHVP
-2299 GIKSLTGF
+2299 GITSLTGF
-2307 TGGGTNSTDKAIYD
+2307 TGADKAIYD
-2321 PSRMQYKYPSRK
+2321 PSGKQYKYQGRK
-2333 AEQLKTDLTLDV
+2333 AVQLTTDLTLDV
-2345 TADMTVRGYTEITP
+2345 KADMKIRGYTEITP

-2367 IYYEYNL
+2367 IYYQYNL
-2374 PGIGNGVNTASP
+2374 PGIGAGVNTTAF
-2386 LIASGTTDYT
+2386 IASGTTDYT
-2396 IAEGAIKLQLGD
+2396 IAEGTIKLQFGD
-2408 ILKLSGTAE
+2408 ILKLSDAAE
-2417 STKDLTFTFW
+2417 STKELSFTFW

-2501 TFTGSTGAM
+2501 TFTGSTGVM

-2517 GQIVMRGTAHD
+2517 GQIVMRGAAHD

-2540 GMESVFGSAVLAT
+2540 GMESVFGSAGLAT

-2629 PTCAESTASG
+2629 PTCTSASAG
-2639 GGFTYA
+2639 DL
-2645 SVDGKKYY
+2645 SVDGTTH
-2653 KDAVYATPKGD
+2653 YAAATYNNPKGD
-2664 TPSATQT
+2664 TPSTAQT

-2687 IREVSRNSTYNTNR
+2687 IRGVENKVGEGLSNSVIRGSDGTYSMNYSTTEKMTVKGFNLKPLSGNPTVTIGGTAVANAKVTVVNDGISILKD
-2701 ARSGAIPLL
+2701 ARSGELTVTVNTVESINNKVDITKPYNQEKDITNPSSNLWSAKRELVFWENTQVYKGHDDQTFYYPSMVMNGSQPIFAYCNNNDGYTY
-2710 RGETGNTL
+2710 RTHSNIQSGKRTGIWYARNAVLAKTADGSYIL
-2718 TGFNFAAGSGTSL
+2718 ASNEDNFSSNEAGYLYVALNDTTALAEIDQRNYNDKELVELCGVDWNGTANGGSRDARYLNRFRFPNLIADGNIADLQIYVSYYEARLKQIQFFAFKTTRTGSGTSFDPYEYDTNL
-2731 TITANKNGTGQS
+2731 SMPTRDYQIASNGNLAVPNTTGGNSSEHTAMAKVGTGIYIAYYDAAS
-2743 VTTENLSLSG
+2743 TTLKL
-2753 SSFTFK
+2753 
-2759 VPDTAKDGYL
+2759 AY
-2769 HLVVNGVAAVNNING
+2769 
-2784 YTASNMEDSD
+2784 
-2794 TYGTAKHS
+2794 
-2802 DDRLVHIWRVSK
+2802 SK
-2814 EDTFKGSK
+2814 SPLLATGLA
-2822 NAIYPAMSKGTG
+2822 NTNTGLGTG
-2834 GTLYA
+2834 GAAWSTLEVDNGTLTGQYVSMVA
-2839 SFSNYSKSQVYYS
+2839 AGSKLYIVYHDAANSALKLAVVETSGAAAVVTSEVIVDAYQS
-2852 NAFTGDPDPDHS
+2852 VGYKTGITMVNGLPYISYYNNAQAGTKSTIKLAYPKDAAAIAQPGAETSGAFTGNWIARYIPSVSVPNVGI
-2864 PEVGGAGTTTLFTGY
+2864 PEFNRVMI
-2879 DPPEETDITVNGTE
+2879 D
-2893 VNVLYAANYHGGTP
+2893 NYNEGGTNKP
-2907 YKWGIGVYASPWNDT
+2907 
-2922 NPENA
+2922 
-2927 GGIYL
+2927 
-2932 YDKDAVDTEVG
+2932 
-2943 NYNNAKMYRF
+2943 
-2953 ELFTYDNE
+2953 
-2961 LQQFK
+2961 
-2966 NIRTVRFGDNIYV
+2966 
-2979 VYYDRLT
+2979 
-2986 GAVKFAWVDDS
+2986 
-2997 KTPNTS
+2997 
-3003 AKALPWC
+3003 
-3010 VIDGNHDVT
+3010 
-3019 DTDSKVPDA
+3019 
-3028 PASAPLTQK
+3028 
-3037 TFTFVSP
+3037 
-3044 NNSTYKA
+3044 
-3051 PYVLSNFDDGL
+3051 
-3062 SVSNAVWESI
+3062 
-3072 AVTTTK
+3072 
-3078 DGYPVVVYLDS
+3078 
-3089 ATGSLRLARSTKTQP
+3089 
-3104 TAPAD
+3104 
-3109 WTIQKVLA
+3109 VLA
-3117 SSDKNGKNASDYI
+3117 WLGEPFIEY
-3130 RAGIGTDGILHIAFQ
+3130 
-3145 NTKGQL
+3145 TKM
-3151 VYVKSTNTS
+3151 K
-3160 DNGLTKY
+3160 
-3167 AFGKSEVL
+3167 
-3175 DDSGMSIDMT
+3175 
-3185 INVTIPYIT
+3185 
-3194 YVSRPN
+3194 
-3200 SYDAIR
+3200 
-3206 IAYKTSMDFNNTG
+3206 
-3219 TNVEGWETMTAPL
+3219 
-3232 NERAANSRIC
+3232 
-3242 IETQAK
+3242 
-3248 HFGTTEKMPVAVGF
+3248 
-3262 KTNSDYRAAFYV
+3262 
-3274 GK
+3274 